1 MNSIV
6 ILSLWILLQIS
17 NTSCQDET
25 ISVLRGEKVELAC
38 PIDIATCGELHSL
51 KWFKGTERI
60 AVVSGDGE
68 VAKVEGSHHDRLSL
82 SHKPQTSRLI
92 FRSVDIADE
101 DTYLCET
108 TFLEPSELCENS
120 GAYSVALNV
129 YAVPSV
135 ITLQDGNRNSI
146 KNGSHIG
153 PMREGQDLQVVC
165 EVYGARPEPVISWHR
180 SGRVVRDTQVVE
192 QHNGLYT
199 VKSTLSLTLSRQELG
214 ATYNCRVEM
223 KELHLTV
230 DNQFHIDLQV
240 RPTKINLSG
249 VEHHTVQGTKVLLQC
264 QVSGARPA
272 ANMTWYNSSKLITDE
287 SSEMTSINTKTYL
300 QNDGTFETISQ
311 MIFTATRFENGASMR
326 CEADNIVMREDM
338 DRPLHDTLT
347 LEVMYPPVVSV
358 KPDNITV
365 NETQDFLIFCDYEAN
380 PASLE
385 SVKWFRNSQEIK
397 LNSVRYEGG
406 NPEQTA
412 LLVKNSTRHDIG
424 AYTCELSNSIGFD
437 VSDNEVYVDVIFK
450 PTVMLTM
457 DPDTPVIENEQANI
471 TLLCNIVEGNPMLL
485 TRVRWFLDG
494 EFLKE
499 LPECEDET
507 IGTDENLCEVDPSK
521 MLLQNVGREFIGNY
535 SCEGFNS
542 AGWGDV
548 SEENQLDIYYEPG
561 NASMV
566 HFPTIAIKRRSV
578 TFNCSIDD
586 RGNPA
591 ATRYRWLRGGKPV
604 LDVVTPSWTVDPV
617 GLDSRTTFACY
628 AYNEGGEGNAAEES
642 LEVHAP
648 PAFIQK
654 LQPYTGALFSTINMS
669 LSCRVECIPSCTI
682 SWFKDGIGIEESD
695 ERYYITSSYLP
706 AEPATGDFESAYS
719 VLHFNMSAWPN
730 GILDRIKDSSNYSC
744 VSTNNSAGPG
754 VRSTT
759 YFGVEYPPENTT
771 LSSATISV
779 EEGKVP
785 PKIVCS
791 SRAYPEPAFYWTRN
805 GITIA
810 KGSALIVE
818 DVLQRND
825 AGIYTCTA
833 FNKHGNHSTD
843 AYIDIHYK
851 PTCQII
857 RKEVEDEEVLVCVA
871 TGSPRE
877 SEFEWSVKY
886 ANDSVHSQRVKS
898 DPYESVLTLDDDVS
912 SMRIYVCV
920 ASNNVGVG
928 TPCEIEVAGYVAW
941 WLKGDVLTPYIL
953 IGAVAALLLAVILV
967 CIIIICICRRKRR
980 QEKSSMHMEEIEDAE
995 FSFMKDRRCPESREP
1010 DASENIRHYDQ
1021 SLRWRIRRFFE
1032 KRNSIDLLRISTSN
1046 VITYVKKPQTLPTII
1061 GDSTPPSPT
1070 TQSPPTPPPATA
1082 TAVPPLLPPSSPSA
1096 TAATSADGAPGAD
1109 GAIDPAAGATGGN
1122 ENTGIPEA
1130 TVGPTVA
1137 APVAGVTG
1145 ESSTAGGS
1153 QIEPGEYENLP
1164 FHGLQTPPKKAMLCK
1179 TNLAPSLKHH
1189 NKSLTPSCFPT
1200 HPYNYINYQKEKGAA
1215 PLHPSLQQQQQ
1226 QQQHAPLVPGE
1237 SGFRFDDSS
1246 TGNTMADRHAA
1257 AAQLAA
1263 TLDTSD
1269 TLSSHSFVVTGGAI
1283 PPHNNSASC
1292 TTAPGRSER
1301 KRNAACAGSERK
1313 LIDLETVTPLYEN
1326 LTDSIQIH
1334 ESSTP
1339 TGTLGTPG
1347 IHQQQQQQQ
1356 QHHQHQDRYRVS
1368 LKKPGRKS
1376 SSRSNSAV
1384 SNSYYDCIKP
1394 IPAPRHRKYASTNSL
1409 VSKAVVTPQ
1418 APGQLGQP
1426 LHHHHDGNS
1435 TSASTNRLD
1444 PIYMNLPLGKGL
1456 ESSLRLLGPDSAED
1470 SALVAHGLG
1479 PLSQTIED
1487 YPMIP
1492 GNHHYLEITQRQ
1504 TRIVIPKELFP
1515 VDSREQQAKIS
1526 SLLRKGG
1533 QTGGGPA
1540 GSSTGSSTSG
1550 GTASSTATNSS
1561 SRRHIKLPLQK
1572 HHSFN
1577 FQPSQTVEATV
1588 RDLKIKSHSINS
1600 KTLRD
1605 YRGVS
1610 PGASSTVGHRNHT
1623 MAAPQQH
1630 DSEGEYYDQQQQHQ
1644 QQQQQQHRT
1653 LHSNRTATHF
1663 PYDTSSVAFKPIT
1676 PVPTSTSAII
1686 TTTNRKSVNM
1696 CNNDKF
1702 AIK

>member
-1 MNSIV
+1 MEKISGTVDASAGGAAYDFQMNGEHDMGK
-6 ILSLWILLQIS
+6 LM
-17 NTSCQDET
+17 NEK

-68 VAKVEGSHHDRLSL
+68 VAKVEGSYNDRLSL
-82 SHKPQTSRLI
+82 SHEAQTSRLI
-92 FRSVDIADE
+92 FRSVEIADE

-180 SGRVVRDTQVVE
+180 SGRVVRDNLVVE
-192 QHNGLYT
+192 EHNGLYT

-223 KELHLTV
+223 KDLRLSV

-272 ANMTWYNSSKLITDE
+272 ANMTWYNSSKLITEE
-287 SSEMTSINTKTYL
+287 SSDMTSINTKTYL

-358 KPDNITV
+358 KPENITV

-385 SVKWFRNSQEIK
+385 SVKWYRNNQEIK

-412 LLVKNSTRHDIG
+412 LLIKNSTRHDIG

-437 VSDNEVYVDVIFK
+437 VSDNEVYVDVIYK

-457 DPDTPVIENEQANI
+457 DPEAPVIENDQANI
-471 TLLCNIVEGNPMLL
+471 TLLCNIVDGNPMLL
-485 TRVRWFLDG
+485 TKVRWFLDG

-499 LPECEDET
+499 LPECEEET
-507 IGTDENLCEVDPSK
+507 LGTDENLCEVDPSK

-535 SCEGFNS
+535 SCEGFNA

-548 SEENQLDIYYEPG
+548 SDENPLDIYYEPG

-566 HFPTIAIKRRSV
+566 HYPYIAIKRRSV
-578 TFNCSIDD
+578 TFNCSIED

-591 ATRYRWLRGGKPV
+591 ASRYRWLRGGKPV

-617 GLDSRTTFACY
+617 GLDSRTTFSCF
-628 AYNEGGEGNAAEES
+628 AYNEGGEGYPAEVN

-654 LQPYTGALFSTINMS
+654 LQPYTGALFSTTNMS

-695 ERYYITSSYLP
+695 ERYYITNTYLP
-706 AEPATGDFESAYS
+706 SEPATGDFESAYS

-759 YFGVEYPPENTT
+759 YFGVEYPPENTS
-771 LSSATISV
+771 LSSTTISV
-779 EEGKVP
+779 EEGKIP

-791 SRAYPEPAFYWTRN
+791 SRAYPEPAFYWARN
-805 GITIA
+805 GEIIA
-810 KGSALIVE
+810 KGSALIVDE
-818 DVLQRND
+818 GLRRSD
-825 AGIYTCTA
+825 AGKYTCTA

-851 PTCQII
+851 PTCQIM
-857 RKEVEDEEVLVCVA
+857 RKEIEDEDVLICVA

-886 ANDSVHSQRVKS
+886 ANDSLQSHRIKS
-898 DPYESVLTLDDDVS
+898 DSYESYLTLDDAVS
-912 SMRIYVCV
+912 AMRIYVCV
-920 ASNNVGVG
+920 ASNNVGMG

-995 FSFMKDRRCPESREP
+995 FSFMKDRRCLQREA

-1046 VITYVKKPQTLPTII
+1046 V
-1061 GDSTPPSPT
+1061 
-1070 TQSPPTPPPATA
+1070 
-1082 TAVPPLLPPSSPSA
+1082 
-1096 TAATSADGAPGAD
+1096 
-1109 GAIDPAAGATGGN
+1109 
-1122 ENTGIPEA
+1122 
-1130 TVGPTVA
+1130 
-1137 APVAGVTG
+1137 TG

-1164 FHGLQTPPKKAMLCK
+1164 FHGLQTPPKKVGIAMLCK

-1189 NKSLTPSCFPT
+1189 NKTLTPSCFPT
-1200 HPYNYINYQKEKGAA
+1200 HPYNYINYQKDSQKGGLQA
-1215 PLHPSLQQQQQ
+1215 PLHPTLQHSGLPQPPSIGEPPSL
-1226 QQQHAPLVPGE
+1226 
-1237 SGFRFDDSS
+1237 DDSCKAK
-1246 TGNTMADRHAA
+1246 MAA
-1257 AAQLAA
+1257 
-1263 TLDTSD
+1263 LDNSD
-1269 TLSSHSFVVTGGAI
+1269 TLSSHSFTLSG
-1283 PPHNNSASC
+1283 
-1292 TTAPGRSER
+1292 TRST
-1301 KRNAACAGSERK
+1301 KRCSEKK

-1334 ESSTP
+1334 EATTP
-1339 TGTLGTPG
+1339 TPLPTVPPG
-1347 IHQQQQQQQ
+1347 KPLILEGPHQE
-1356 QHHQHQDRYRVS
+1356 RYRIS
-1368 LKKPGRKS
+1368 LKKPGRKGG

-1409 VSKAVVTPQ
+1409 VSKTHA
-1418 APGQLGQP
+1418 
-1426 LHHHHDGNS
+1426 
-1435 TSASTNRLD
+1435 ASGHGLKAYGGGSSSRLD
-1444 PIYMNLPLGKGL
+1444 PIYMNLPFGNRQGH
-1456 ESSLRLLGPDSAED
+1456 ESSHRLHSDTESGSE
-1470 SALVAHGLG
+1470 GQRG
-1479 PLSQTIED
+1479 IND
-1487 YPMIP
+1487 YPVA
-1492 GNHHYLEITQRQ
+1492 NDNHYLEITQQQ
-1504 TRIVIPKELFP
+1504 TRIVIPRELFP
-1515 VDSREQQAKIS
+1515 VDSREQQAKINQ
-1526 SLLRKGG
+1526 LLRKSGAPPVP
-1533 QTGGGPA
+1533 PA
-1540 GSSTGSSTSG
+1540 LLAASSP
-1550 GTASSTATNSS
+1550 STATPSS
-1561 SRRHIKLPLQK
+1561 SSSSSTNSRRHIKLPLQK

-1577 FQPSQTVEATV
+1577 FQSSQTVEATV
-1588 RDLKIKSHSINS
+1588 RDLKIKSHSISS

-1605 YRGVS
+1605 YRGSVS
-1610 PGASSTVGHRNHT
+1610 QRGGQSNGNGTGSSNTLNHHHHHPHSLHT
-1623 MAAPQQH
+1623 GMLQEN
-1630 DSEGEYYDQQQQHQ
+1630 DSENEYYDQQEHE
-1644 QQQQQQHRT
+1644 QQQQHR
-1653 LHSNRTATHF
+1653 HRAASHF
-1663 PYDTSSVAFKPIT
+1663 PYDTSTDGIAYPEDVIYADLEENNYGPINYKAASIYNMMKFK
-1676 PVPTSTSAII
+1676 
-1686 TTTNRKSVNM
+1686 R
-1696 CNNDKF
+1696 NNE
-1702 AIK
+1702 

>member
-6 ILSLWILLQIS
+6 ILSLWILLHIS
-17 NTSCQDET
+17 NTSCQDEK

-68 VAKVEGSHHDRLSL
+68 VAKVEGSYNDRLSL
-82 SHKPQTSRLI
+82 SHEAQTSRLI
-92 FRSVDIADE
+92 FRSVEIADE

-180 SGRVVRDTQVVE
+180 SGRVIRDNLVVE
-192 QHNGLYT
+192 EHNGLYT

-223 KELHLTV
+223 KDLHLSV

-272 ANMTWYNSSKLITDE
+272 ANMTWYNSSKLITEE

-326 CEADNIVMREDM
+326 CEADNIVMREDL

-358 KPDNITV
+358 KPENITV

-385 SVKWFRNSQEIK
+385 SVKWYRNNQEIK

-412 LLVKNSTRHDIG
+412 LLIKNSTRHDIG

-437 VSDNEVYVDVIFK
+437 VSDNEVYVDVIYK

-457 DPDTPVIENEQANI
+457 DPEAPVVENDQANI
-471 TLLCNIVEGNPMLL
+471 TLLCNIVDGNPMLL
-485 TRVRWFLDG
+485 TKVRWFLDG

-499 LPECEDET
+499 LPECEEET
-507 IGTDENLCEVDPSK
+507 LGTDENLCEVDPSK

-535 SCEGFNS
+535 SCEGFNA

-548 SEENQLDIYYEPG
+548 SDENPLDIYYEPG

-566 HFPTIAIKRRSV
+566 HYPYIAIKRRSV
-578 TFNCSIDD
+578 TFNCSIED

-591 ATRYRWLRGGKPV
+591 ASRYRWLRGGKPV

-617 GLDSRTTFACY
+617 GLDSRTTFSCF
-628 AYNEGGEGNAAEES
+628 AYNEGGEGYPAEVN

-654 LQPYTGALFSTINMS
+654 LQPYTGALFSTTNMS
-669 LSCRVECIPSCTI
+669 LSCRVECVPSCTI

-695 ERYYITSSYLP
+695 ERYYITNTYLP
-706 AEPATGDFESAYS
+706 SEPATGDFESAYS
-719 VLHFNMSAWPN
+719 VLHFNMSAWTN

-759 YFGVEYPPENTT
+759 YFGVEYPPENTS
-771 LSSATISV
+771 LSSTTISV
-779 EEGKVP
+779 EEGKIP

-791 SRAYPEPAFYWTRN
+791 SRAYPEPAFYWARN
-805 GITIA
+805 GEIVA
-810 KGSALIVE
+810 KGSALIVDE
-818 DVLQRND
+818 GLRRSD
-825 AGIYTCTA
+825 AGKYTCTA

-851 PTCQII
+851 PTCQIM
-857 RKEVEDEEVLVCVA
+857 RKEVEDEEVLICVA

-886 ANDSVHSQRVKS
+886 ANDSLPSQRIKS
-898 DPYESVLTLDDDVS
+898 EAYESYLTLDDAVS
-912 SMRIYVCV
+912 AMRIYVCV
-920 ASNNVGVG
+920 ASNNVGMG
-928 TPCEIEVAGYVAW
+928 TPCEMEVAGYVAW

-980 QEKSSMHMEEIEDAE
+980 QEK
-995 FSFMKDRRCPESREP
+995 F
-1010 DASENIRHYDQ
+1010 
-1021 SLRWRIRRFFE
+1021 
-1032 KRNSIDLLRISTSN
+1032 
-1046 VITYVKKPQTLPTII
+1046 
-1061 GDSTPPSPT
+1061 
-1070 TQSPPTPPPATA
+1070 
-1082 TAVPPLLPPSSPSA
+1082 
-1096 TAATSADGAPGAD
+1096 
-1109 GAIDPAAGATGGN
+1109 
-1122 ENTGIPEA
+1122 
-1130 TVGPTVA
+1130 
-1137 APVAGVTG
+1137 TG

-1189 NKSLTPSCFPT
+1189 NKTLTPSCFPT
-1200 HPYNYINYQKEKGAA
+1200 HPYNYINYQKDSQKGGLQA
-1215 PLHPSLQQQQQ
+1215 PLHPTL
-1226 QQQHAPLVPGE
+1226 QHAPGLPPPPSGE
-1237 SGFRFDDSS
+1237 PPSMDDSCKGS
-1246 TGNTMADRHAA
+1246 KMAAMADN
-1257 AAQLAA
+1257 
-1263 TLDTSD
+1263 SD
-1269 TLSSHSFVVTGGAI
+1269 TLSSHSFTIGGTR
-1283 PPHNNSASC
+1283 STKRAS
-1292 TTAPGRSER
+1292 E
-1301 KRNAACAGSERK
+1301 KK

-1334 ESSTP
+1334 EATTP
-1339 TGTLGTPG
+1339 TLIPTAMGPLIPPG
-1347 IHQQQQQQQ
+1347 KPLILEGPHQE
-1356 QHHQHQDRYRVS
+1356 RYRIS
-1368 LKKPGRKS
+1368 LKKPGRKGG

-1409 VSKAVVTPQ
+1409 VSKT
-1418 APGQLGQP
+1418 
-1426 LHHHHDGNS
+1426 HS
-1435 TSASTNRLD
+1435 TSGHGLKPYGGGSSTRLD
-1444 PIYMNLPLGKGL
+1444 PIYMNLPFGNKGH
-1456 ESSLRLLGPDSAED
+1456 ESSLRLHSDTESGSEGHHRGINEYP
-1470 SALVAHGLG
+1470 VAH
-1479 PLSQTIED
+1479 D
-1487 YPMIP
+1487 
-1492 GNHHYLEITQRQ
+1492 NHYLEITQHQ
-1504 TRIVIPKELFP
+1504 TRIVIPRELFP
-1515 VDSREQQAKIS
+1515 VDSREQQAKINQ
-1526 SLLRKGG
+1526 LLRKSGAPPVP
-1533 QTGGGPA
+1533 PA
-1540 GSSTGSSTSG
+1540 LLAASPSTNTPSSSSSSST
-1550 GTASSTATNSS
+1550 N

-1577 FQPSQTVEATV
+1577 FQSSQTVEATV
-1588 RDLKIKSHSINS
+1588 RDLKIKSHSISS

-1605 YRGVS
+1605 YRGS
-1610 PGASSTVGHRNHT
+1610 HQRQGNGTGSSTLNHHHQHSHHAG
-1623 MAAPQQH
+1623 MLHEH
-1630 DSEGEYYDQQQQHQ
+1630 DSENEYYDQQEQE
-1644 QQQQQQHRT
+1644 QQQQQQHRHRAASH
-1653 LHSNRTATHF
+1653 L
-1663 PYDTSSVAFKPIT
+1663 PYDTSTVAFKPIT
-1676 PVPTSTSAII
+1676 PVPTSTTAII

>member
-17 NTSCQDET
+17 NTSCQDGT

-68 VAKVEGSHHDRLSL
+68 VAKVEGSYNDRLSL
-82 SHKPQTSRLI
+82 SHEAQTSRLI
-92 FRSVDIADE
+92 FRSVEIADE

-108 TFLEPSELCENS
+108 TFLEPSEQCENT

-165 EVYGARPEPVISWHR
+165 EVYGARPEPVITWHR
-180 SGRVVRDTQVVE
+180 QGRVVRDNLAVE
-192 QHNGLYT
+192 EHDGLYT
-199 VKSTLSLTLSRQELG
+199 VKSTMSLTLSRQELG
-214 ATYNCRVEM
+214 ATYNCKVEM
-223 KELHLTV
+223 KEHHLTV
-230 DNQFHIDLQV
+230 ENQFHIDLQV

-264 QVSGARPA
+264 KVSGARPA
-272 ANMTWYNSSKLITDE
+272 ANMTWYNSSKLITEE
-287 SSEMTSINTKTYL
+287 SGEMTSINTKTYL

-311 MIFTATRFENGASMR
+311 LIFTATRFENGASIR

-338 DRPLHDTLT
+338 DRPLHDTLP

-358 KPDNITV
+358 KPENITV

-385 SVKWFRNSQEIK
+385 NVKWYRDNQEIK

-412 LLVKNSTRHDIG
+412 LLIKNSTRHDIG

-437 VSDNEVYVDVIFK
+437 VSDNEIYVDVIYK
-450 PTVMLTM
+450 PTVTLTM
-457 DPDTPVIENEQANI
+457 DPEVPVIENDQANV
-471 TLLCNIVEGNPMLL
+471 TLLCNIVEGNPLLL
-485 TRVRWFLDG
+485 TRVRWLLDG
-494 EFLKE
+494 DFLKE
-499 LPECEDET
+499 LPECDVET
-507 IGTDENLCEVDPSK
+507 LGTDANLCEVDPSK
-521 MLLQNVGREFIGNY
+521 LLLQNVGRDFIGNY
-535 SCEGFNS
+535 SCEGFNA

-548 SEENQLDIYYEPG
+548 SEDNPLDIYYEPG

-578 TFNCSIDD
+578 TFNCSIED
-586 RGNPA
+586 RGNPV
-591 ATRYRWLRGGKPV
+591 ATRYRWLRGGKAV

-617 GLDSRTTFACY
+617 GLDSRTTFSCF
-628 AYNEGGEGNAAEES
+628 AYNEGGEGNAAEVD

-654 LQPYTGALFSTINMS
+654 LQPYTGALFSTTNMS
-669 LSCRVECIPSCTI
+669 LSCRVECVPSCTI

-695 ERYYITSSYLP
+695 ERYYITNSYLP
-706 AEPATGDFESAYS
+706 SEPATGDFESAYS
-719 VLHFNMSAWPN
+719 VLHFNMSAWTN

-759 YFGVEYPPENTT
+759 YFGVEYPPENTS
-771 LSSATISV
+771 LSSSTISV
-779 EEGKVP
+779 EEGKIP

-791 SRAYPEPAFYWTRN
+791 SRAYPEPAFVWTRN
-805 GITIA
+805 GETIA
-810 KGSALIVE
+810 KGSALIVD
-818 DVLQRND
+818 DVLQRSD
-825 AGIYTCTA
+825 AGKYTCTA

-843 AYIDIHYK
+843 AFIDIHYK

-857 RKEVEDEEVLVCVA
+857 RKDVEDEEVLICVA

-886 ANDSVHSQRVKS
+886 ANDSIQGNRIKS
-898 DPYESVLTLDDDVS
+898 DAYESYLTLDDGVS

-920 ASNNVGVG
+920 ASNNVGMG

-995 FSFMKDRRCPESREP
+995 FSFMKDRRCLPREP

-1032 KRNSIDLLRISTSN
+1032 KRNSMDLLRISTSN
-1046 VITYVKKPQTLPTII
+1046 VITYVKKPQTVPTE
-1061 GDSTPPSPT
+1061 DPSPPSPT
-1070 TQSPPTPPPATA
+1070 T
-1082 TAVPPLLPPSSPSA
+1082 LPPSASTA
-1096 TAATSADGAPGAD
+1096 GTAASPASAAGTDATNAGPTGTVPHTRTPSV
-1109 GAIDPAAGATGGN
+1109 GGPAAPAGLDGGN
-1122 ENTGIPEA
+1122 GSVPEA
-1130 TVGPTVA
+1130 GTIVG
-1137 APVAGVTG
+1137 GITG

-1179 TNLAPSLKHH
+1179 TNLGPSLKHH
-1189 NKSLTPSCFPT
+1189 NKTLTPSCFPT
-1200 HPYNYINYQKEKGAA
+1200 HPYNYINYQKDSQKGSGLQA
-1215 PLHPSLQQQQQ
+1215 PLHPALQ
-1226 QQQHAPLVPGE
+1226 HPPGLHPP
-1237 SGFRFDDSS
+1237 SAGDDSS
-1246 TGNTMADRHAA
+1246 KSAERK
-1257 AAQLAA
+1257 LAA
-1263 TLDTSD
+1263 SLVDNSDD
-1269 TLSSHSFVVTGGAI
+1269 TLSSHSFTIGNTG
-1283 PPHNNSASC
+1283 S
-1292 TTAPGRSER
+1292 GRSMKQR
-1301 KRNAACAGSERK
+1301 ASADKNH
-1313 LIDLETVTPLYEN
+1313 LIDLDTVTPLYEN

-1334 ESSTP
+1334 EATP
-1339 TGTLGTPG
+1339 ETVHSATIGPG
-1347 IHQQQQQQQ
+1347 GLLPGKPLILEGPHQE
-1356 QHHQHQDRYRVS
+1356 RYRIS

-1376 SSRSNSAV
+1376 HSGNASRSNSAV

-1409 VSKAVVTPQ
+1409 VSKAMSSGSSSGSGSGNG
-1418 APGQLGQP
+1418 ALS
-1426 LHHHHDGNS
+1426 HHHQQHGALQPYGS
-1435 TSASTNRLD
+1435 GRLD

-1456 ESSLRLLGPDSAED
+1456 ESSSLRLQHSDSDGGGGSVGHARR
-1470 SALVAHGLG
+1470 
-1479 PLSQTIED
+1479 IEE
-1487 YPMIP
+1487 YPTMP
-1492 GNHHYLEITQRQ
+1492 HDNHYLEITQHQ
-1504 TRIVIPKELFP
+1504 TRIVIPRELFP
-1515 VDSREQQAKIS
+1515 VDSREQQAKLS
-1526 SLLRKGG
+1526 QLLRKSVA
-1533 QTGGGPA
+1533 PPVPPHPNHHP
-1540 GSSTGSSTSG
+1540 SSSSSSSINSGTTSNN
-1550 GTASSTATNSS
+1550 TSSG

-1577 FQPSQTVEATV
+1577 FQSSQTVEATV
-1588 RDLKIKSHSINS
+1588 RDLKIKSHSISS

-1605 YRGVS
+1605 YRGNHS
-1610 PGASSTVGHRNHT
+1610 NSNPHRSSHHHASHGTSGMLQEHD
-1623 MAAPQQH
+1623 
-1630 DSEGEYYDQQQQHQ
+1630 DSENEYYQDQE
-1644 QQQQQQHRT
+1644 QQQQQQHQHQQEPQQR
-1653 LHSNRTATHF
+1653 HHRAAAHF
-1663 PYDTSSVAFKPIT
+1663 PYDTSTVAFKPIT
-1676 PVPTSTSAII
+1676 PVPTSTTAII

-1696 CNNDKF
+1696 CNNNDKF

>member
-6 ILSLWILLQIS
+6 IVSLWILLHIS
-17 NTSCQDET
+17 NTSCQDEK

-68 VAKVEGSHHDRLSL
+68 VAKVEGSYNDRLSL
-82 SHKPQTSRLI
+82 SHEAQTSRLI
-92 FRSVDIADE
+92 FRSVEIADE

-129 YAVPSV
+129 NAVPSV

-180 SGRVVRDTQVVE
+180 SGRVVRDNLVVE
-192 QHNGLYT
+192 EHNGLYT

-223 KELHLTV
+223 KDLKLSV

-272 ANMTWYNSSKLITDE
+272 ANMTWYNSSKLITEE

-358 KPDNITV
+358 KPENITV

-385 SVKWFRNSQEIK
+385 SVKWYRNSQEIK

-412 LLVKNSTRHDIG
+412 LLIKNSTRHDIG

-437 VSDNEVYVDVIFK
+437 VSDNEVYVDVIYK

-457 DPDTPVIENEQANI
+457 DPEAPVIENDQANI
-471 TLLCNIVEGNPMLL
+471 TLLCNIVDGNPMLL
-485 TRVRWFLDG
+485 TKVRWFLDG

-499 LPECEDET
+499 LPECEEET
-507 IGTDENLCEVDPSK
+507 LGTDENLCEVDPSK

-535 SCEGFNS
+535 SCEGFNA

-548 SEENQLDIYYEPG
+548 SEENPLDVYYEPG

-566 HFPTIAIKRRSV
+566 HYPYIAIKRRSV
-578 TFNCSIDD
+578 TFNCSIED

-617 GLDSRTTFACY
+617 GLDSRTTFSCF
-628 AYNEGGEGNAAEES
+628 AYNEGGEGYPAEVN

-654 LQPYTGALFSTINMS
+654 LQPYTGALFSTGNMS
-669 LSCRVECIPSCTI
+669 LSCRVECIPSCSI
-682 SWFKDGIGIEESD
+682 SWFKDGIGIDESD
-695 ERYYITSSYLP
+695 ERYYITNTYLP

-759 YFGVEYPPENTT
+759 YFGVEYPPENTS
-771 LSSATISV
+771 LSSTTISV
-779 EEGKVP
+779 EEGKIP

-805 GITIA
+805 GETIA
-810 KGSALIVE
+810 KGSALIVD
-818 DVLQRND
+818 DVLERSD
-825 AGIYTCTA
+825 AGKYTCTA

-851 PTCQII
+851 PTCQIM
-857 RKEVEDEEVLVCVA
+857 RKEVEDEDVLICVA

-886 ANDSVHSQRVKS
+886 ANDSLQSHRIKS
-898 DPYESVLTLDDDVS
+898 DPYESYLTLDDAVS
-912 SMRIYVCV
+912 AMRIYVCV
-920 ASNNVGVG
+920 ASNNVGMG

-980 QEKSSMHMEEIEDAE
+980 QEK
-995 FSFMKDRRCPESREP
+995 F
-1010 DASENIRHYDQ
+1010 
-1021 SLRWRIRRFFE
+1021 
-1032 KRNSIDLLRISTSN
+1032 
-1046 VITYVKKPQTLPTII
+1046 
-1061 GDSTPPSPT
+1061 
-1070 TQSPPTPPPATA
+1070 
-1082 TAVPPLLPPSSPSA
+1082 
-1096 TAATSADGAPGAD
+1096 
-1109 GAIDPAAGATGGN
+1109 
-1122 ENTGIPEA
+1122 
-1130 TVGPTVA
+1130 
-1137 APVAGVTG
+1137 TG

-1189 NKSLTPSCFPT
+1189 NKTLTPSCFPT
-1200 HPYNYINYQKEKGAA
+1200 HPYNYINYQKDCQKGGLQA
-1215 PLHPSLQQQQQ
+1215 PLHPTLQHSGLPAPPPSSGEPPSL
-1226 QQQHAPLVPGE
+1226 
-1237 SGFRFDDSS
+1237 DDSCKS
-1246 TGNTMADRHAA
+1246 AERK
-1257 AAQLAA
+1257 LAS
-1263 TLDTSD
+1263 LDNSD
-1269 TLSSHSFVVTGGAI
+1269 TLSSHSFTIGGTRSMKR
-1283 PPHNNSASC
+1283 SA
-1292 TTAPGRSER
+1292 E
-1301 KRNAACAGSERK
+1301 KK

-1334 ESSTP
+1334 ETTAP
-1339 TGTLGTPG
+1339 TALVPPG
-1347 IHQQQQQQQ
+1347 KPLILEGPHQE
-1356 QHHQHQDRYRVS
+1356 RYRIS
-1368 LKKPGRKS
+1368 LKKPGRKGG

-1409 VSKAVVTPQ
+1409 VSKAHP
-1418 APGQLGQP
+1418 
-1426 LHHHHDGNS
+1426 
-1435 TSASTNRLD
+1435 
-1444 PIYMNLPLGKGL
+1444 
-1456 ESSLRLLGPDSAED
+1456 
-1470 SALVAHGLG
+1470 
-1479 PLSQTIED
+1479 
-1487 YPMIP
+1487 
-1492 GNHHYLEITQRQ
+1492 
-1504 TRIVIPKELFP
+1504 
-1515 VDSREQQAKIS
+1515 
-1526 SLLRKGG
+1526 
-1533 QTGGGPA
+1533 GGG
-1540 GSSTGSSTSG
+1540 GERYDHS
-1550 GTASSTATNSS
+1550 
-1561 SRRHIKLPLQK
+1561 QK
-1572 HHSFN
+1572 
-1577 FQPSQTVEATV
+1577 
-1588 RDLKIKSHSINS
+1588 
-1600 KTLRD
+1600 
-1605 YRGVS
+1605 
-1610 PGASSTVGHRNHT
+1610 
-1623 MAAPQQH
+1623 
-1630 DSEGEYYDQQQQHQ
+1630 
-1644 QQQQQQHRT
+1644 
-1653 LHSNRTATHF
+1653 
-1663 PYDTSSVAFKPIT
+1663 
-1676 PVPTSTSAII
+1676 
-1686 TTTNRKSVNM
+1686 
-1696 CNNDKF
+1696 
-1702 AIK
+1702 

>member
-68 VAKVEGSHHDRLSL
+68 VAKVEGSYNDRLSL
-82 SHKPQTSRLI
+82 SHEAQTSRLI
-92 FRSVDIADE
+92 FRSVEIADE

-165 EVYGARPEPVISWHR
+165 EVYGARPEPVITWHR
-180 SGRVVRDTQVVE
+180 QGRAVRDNLVVE
-192 QHNGLYT
+192 EHNGLYT
-199 VKSTLSLTLSRQELG
+199 VKSTMSLTLSRQELG

-230 DNQFHIDLQV
+230 ENQFHIDLQV

-264 QVSGARPA
+264 KVSGARPA
-272 ANMTWYNSSKLITDE
+272 ANMTWYNSSKLITEE
-287 SSEMTSINTKTYL
+287 SGDMTSINTKTYL

-311 MIFTATRFENGASMR
+311 LIFTATRFENGASIR

-338 DRPLHDTLT
+338 DRPLHDTLP

-358 KPDNITV
+358 KPENITV

-385 SVKWFRNSQEIK
+385 SVKWYRNNQEIK

-412 LLVKNSTRHDIG
+412 LLIKNSTRHDIG

-437 VSDNEVYVDVIFK
+437 VSDNEVYVDVIYK
-450 PTVMLTM
+450 PSVMLTM
-457 DPDTPVIENEQANI
+457 DPDAPVIENDQANI
-471 TLLCNIVEGNPMLL
+471 TLLCNIVDGNPLLL

-499 LPECEDET
+499 LPECEEET
-507 IGTDENLCEVDPSK
+507 LGTDENLCEVDPSK

-535 SCEGFNS
+535 SCEGFNA

-548 SEENQLDIYYEPG
+548 SDDNPLDIYYEPG

-578 TFNCSIDD
+578 TFNCSIED

-591 ATRYRWLRGGKPV
+591 ASRYRWLRGGKPV

-617 GLDSRTTFACY
+617 GLDSRTTFSCF
-628 AYNEGGEGNAAEES
+628 AYNEGGEGNVAEVN

-654 LQPYTGALFSTINMS
+654 LQPYTGALFSTTNMS
-669 LSCRVECIPSCTI
+669 LSCRVECVPSCTI
-682 SWFKDGIGIEESD
+682 SWFKDGIGIDESD
-695 ERYYITSSYLP
+695 ERYYITNSYLP
-706 AEPATGDFESAYS
+706 SEPATGDFESAYS

-759 YFGVEYPPENTT
+759 YFGVEYPPENTS
-771 LSSATISV
+771 LSSTTISV
-779 EEGKVP
+779 EEGKIP

-805 GITIA
+805 GETIA
-810 KGSALIVE
+810 KGSALIVD
-818 DVLQRND
+818 DVLQRSD
-825 AGIYTCTA
+825 AGKYTCTA

-843 AYIDIHYK
+843 AFIDIHYK

-857 RKEVEDEEVLVCVA
+857 RKEIEDEEGLLCVA

-886 ANDSVHSQRVKS
+886 ANDSLQSHRIKS
-898 DPYESVLTLDDDVS
+898 DAYESYLTLDDAVS

-995 FSFMKDRRCPESREP
+995 FSFMKDRRCLPREP

-1046 VITYVKKPQTLPTII
+1046 VITYVKKPQTVPTE
-1061 GDSTPPSPT
+1061 DPSPPSHT
-1070 TQSPPTPPPATA
+1070 TLPLSAAPATA
-1082 TAVPPLLPPSSPSA
+1082 SATGTDATAGA
-1096 TAATSADGAPGAD
+1096 TAAVTNTGAPAE
-1109 GAIDPAAGATGGN
+1109 PAA
-1122 ENTGIPEA
+1122 P
-1130 TVGPTVA
+1130 
-1137 APVAGVTG
+1137 AG
-1145 ESSTAGGS
+1145 
-1153 QIEPGEYENLP
+1153 
-1164 FHGLQTPPKKAMLCK
+1164 AMLCK
-1179 TNLAPSLKHH
+1179 TNLGPSLKHH
-1189 NKSLTPSCFPT
+1189 NKTLTPSCFPT
-1200 HPYNYINYQKEKGAA
+1200 HPYNYINYQKDSQKGAGLQA
-1215 PLHPSLQQQQQ
+1215 PLHPSLQ
-1226 QQQHAPLVPGE
+1226 HPPPG
-1237 SGFRFDDSS
+1237 DDSS
-1246 TGNTMADRHAA
+1246 KASAERK
-1257 AAQLAA
+1257 LAA
-1263 TLDTSD
+1263 SLVDNSD
-1269 TLSSHSFVVTGGAI
+1269 TLSSHSFTIGNTG
-1283 PPHNNSASC
+1283 S
-1292 TTAPGRSER
+1292 GRSMKQRASAE
-1301 KRNAACAGSERK
+1301 KNH

-1334 ESSTP
+1334 EATP
-1339 TGTLGTPG
+1339 ETAPTSHSATLGPG
-1347 IHQQQQQQQ
+1347 GLLPGCKPLILEGPHQE
-1356 QHHQHQDRYRVS
+1356 RYRIS
-1368 LKKPGRKS
+1368 LKKPGRKGHGGSS

-1409 VSKAVVTPQ
+1409 VSKALSSGTGSGSGVLAHQ
-1418 APGQLGQP
+1418 QQYGALQP
-1426 LHHHHDGNS
+1426 YGS
-1435 TSASTNRLD
+1435 GRLD

-1456 ESSLRLLGPDSAED
+1456 ESSTLRLQHPDSDGGGGSVVLAR
-1470 SALVAHGLG
+1470 G
-1479 PLSQTIED
+1479 IED
-1487 YPMIP
+1487 YPTLP
-1492 GNHHYLEITQRQ
+1492 HDNHYLEITQHQ
-1504 TRIVIPKELFP
+1504 TRIVIPRELFP
-1515 VDSREQQAKIS
+1515 VDSREQQAKLGQ
-1526 SLLRKGG
+1526 LLRKSVA
-1533 QTGGGPA
+1533 PPVPPHPNHHP
-1540 GSSTGSSTSG
+1540 SSSSSSSINSG
-1550 GTASSTATNSS
+1550 TTNTTNSS

-1577 FQPSQTVEATV
+1577 FQSSQTVEATV
-1588 RDLKIKSHSINS
+1588 RDLKIKSHSISS

-1605 YRGVS
+1605 YRGTNS
-1610 PGASSTVGHRNHT
+1610 SNGTTNPHRSSHGNGPSSQHHQHHHHHHPPGASGMMLQEHD
-1623 MAAPQQH
+1623 
-1630 DSEGEYYDQQQQHQ
+1630 DSENEYYDQQQQQEEDPQ
-1644 QQQQQQHRT
+1644 QQRQHR
-1653 LHSNRTATHF
+1653 AAHF
-1663 PYDTSSVAFKPIT
+1663 PYDTSTDGIAYPEDVIYADLEENNYGPINYKAASIYNMMKFK
-1676 PVPTSTSAII
+1676 
-1686 TTTNRKSVNM
+1686 R
-1696 CNNDKF
+1696 NNE
-1702 AIK
+1702 

>member
-6 ILSLWILLQIS
+6 IVSLWILLHIS
-17 NTSCQDET
+17 NTSCQDEK

-68 VAKVEGSHHDRLSL
+68 VAKVEGSYNDRLSL
-82 SHKPQTSRLI
+82 SHEAQTSRLI
-92 FRSVDIADE
+92 FRSVEIADE

-129 YAVPSV
+129 NAVPSV

-180 SGRVVRDTQVVE
+180 SGRVVRDNLVVE
-192 QHNGLYT
+192 EHNGLYT

-223 KELHLTV
+223 KDLKLSV

-272 ANMTWYNSSKLITDE
+272 ANMTWYNSSKLITEE

-358 KPDNITV
+358 KPENITV

-385 SVKWFRNSQEIK
+385 SVKWYRNSQEIK

-412 LLVKNSTRHDIG
+412 LLIKNSTRHDIG

-437 VSDNEVYVDVIFK
+437 VSDNEVYVDVIYK

-457 DPDTPVIENEQANI
+457 DPEAPVIENDQANI
-471 TLLCNIVEGNPMLL
+471 TLLCNIVDGNPMLL
-485 TRVRWFLDG
+485 TKVRWFLDG

-499 LPECEDET
+499 LPECEEET
-507 IGTDENLCEVDPSK
+507 LGTDENLCEVDPSK

-535 SCEGFNS
+535 SCEGFNA

-548 SEENQLDIYYEPG
+548 SEENPLDVYYEPG

-566 HFPTIAIKRRSV
+566 HYPYIAIKRRSV
-578 TFNCSIDD
+578 TFNCSIED

-617 GLDSRTTFACY
+617 GLDSRTTFSCF
-628 AYNEGGEGNAAEES
+628 AYNEGGEGYPAEVN

-654 LQPYTGALFSTINMS
+654 LQPYTGALFSTGNMS
-669 LSCRVECIPSCTI
+669 LSCRVECIPSCSI
-682 SWFKDGIGIEESD
+682 SWFKDGIGIDESD
-695 ERYYITSSYLP
+695 ERYYITNTYLP

-759 YFGVEYPPENTT
+759 YFGVEYPPENTS
-771 LSSATISV
+771 LSSTTISV
-779 EEGKVP
+779 EEGKIP

-805 GITIA
+805 GETIA
-810 KGSALIVE
+810 KGSALIVD
-818 DVLQRND
+818 DVLERSD
-825 AGIYTCTA
+825 AGKYTCTA

-851 PTCQII
+851 PTCQIM
-857 RKEVEDEEVLVCVA
+857 RKEVEDEDVLICVA

-886 ANDSVHSQRVKS
+886 ANDSLQSHRIKS
-898 DPYESVLTLDDDVS
+898 DPYESYLTLDDAVS
-912 SMRIYVCV
+912 AMRIYVCV
-920 ASNNVGVG
+920 ASNNVGMG

-980 QEKSSMHMEEIEDAE
+980 QEK
-995 FSFMKDRRCPESREP
+995 F
-1010 DASENIRHYDQ
+1010 
-1021 SLRWRIRRFFE
+1021 
-1032 KRNSIDLLRISTSN
+1032 
-1046 VITYVKKPQTLPTII
+1046 
-1061 GDSTPPSPT
+1061 
-1070 TQSPPTPPPATA
+1070 
-1082 TAVPPLLPPSSPSA
+1082 
-1096 TAATSADGAPGAD
+1096 
-1109 GAIDPAAGATGGN
+1109 
-1122 ENTGIPEA
+1122 
-1130 TVGPTVA
+1130 
-1137 APVAGVTG
+1137 TG

-1189 NKSLTPSCFPT
+1189 NKTLTPSCFPT
-1200 HPYNYINYQKEKGAA
+1200 HPYNYINYQKDCQKGGLQA
-1215 PLHPSLQQQQQ
+1215 PLHPTLQHSGLPAPPPSSGEPPSL
-1226 QQQHAPLVPGE
+1226 
-1237 SGFRFDDSS
+1237 DDSCKS
-1246 TGNTMADRHAA
+1246 AERK
-1257 AAQLAA
+1257 LAS
-1263 TLDTSD
+1263 LDNSD
-1269 TLSSHSFVVTGGAI
+1269 TLSSHSFTIGGTRSMKR
-1283 PPHNNSASC
+1283 SA
-1292 TTAPGRSER
+1292 E
-1301 KRNAACAGSERK
+1301 KK

-1334 ESSTP
+1334 ETTAP
-1339 TGTLGTPG
+1339 TALVPPG
-1347 IHQQQQQQQ
+1347 KPLILEGPHQE
-1356 QHHQHQDRYRVS
+1356 RYRIS
-1368 LKKPGRKS
+1368 LKKPGRKGG

-1409 VSKAVVTPQ
+1409 VSKAH
-1418 APGQLGQP
+1418 PGGGGGGGGGGGHGLKAYG
-1426 LHHHHDGNS
+1426 GNGGS
-1435 TSASTNRLD
+1435 SSRLD
-1444 PIYMNLPLGKGL
+1444 PIYMNLPFGNKGGH
-1456 ESSLRLLGPDSAED
+1456 ESSLRLHSDTESGSEGHRGIA
-1470 SALVAHGLG
+1470 
-1479 PLSQTIED
+1479 D
-1487 YPMIP
+1487 YPVP
-1492 GNHHYLEITQRQ
+1492 RDNHYLEITQHQ
-1504 TRIVIPKELFP
+1504 TRIVIPRELFP
-1515 VDSREQQAKIS
+1515 VDSREQQAKINQ
-1526 SLLRKGG
+1526 LLRKSGAPPVPPALLA
-1533 QTGGGPA
+1533 TGSTPSTTTPSSSSS
-1540 GSSTGSSTSG
+1540 SST
-1550 GTASSTATNSS
+1550 N

-1577 FQPSQTVEATV
+1577 FQSSQTVEATV
-1588 RDLKIKSHSINS
+1588 RDLKIKSHSISS

-1605 YRGVS
+1605 YRGGS
-1610 PGASSTVGHRNHT
+1610 GQRNGQSNGTSGSSSTLNHHHHHSHHT
-1623 MAAPQQH
+1623 GMLH
-1630 DSEGEYYDQQQQHQ
+1630 ENDSENEYYDQQQQEQQHQHQ
-1644 QQQQQQHRT
+1644 QQQQQQQHR
-1653 LHSNRTATHF
+1653 HRAASHF
-1663 PYDTSSVAFKPIT
+1663 PYDTSTVAFKPIT
-1676 PVPTSTSAII
+1676 PVPTSTTAII

>member
-6 ILSLWILLQIS
+6 IVSLWILLHIS
-17 NTSCQDET
+17 NTSCQDEK

-68 VAKVEGSHHDRLSL
+68 VAKVEGSYNDRLSL
-82 SHKPQTSRLI
+82 SHEAQTSRLI
-92 FRSVDIADE
+92 FRSVEIADE

-129 YAVPSV
+129 NAVPSV

-180 SGRVVRDTQVVE
+180 SGRVVRDNLVVE
-192 QHNGLYT
+192 EHNGLYT

-223 KELHLTV
+223 KDLKLSV

-272 ANMTWYNSSKLITDE
+272 ANMTWYNSSKLITEE

-358 KPDNITV
+358 KPENITV

-385 SVKWFRNSQEIK
+385 SVKWYRNSQEIK

-412 LLVKNSTRHDIG
+412 LLIKNSTRHDIG

-437 VSDNEVYVDVIFK
+437 VSDNEVYVDVIYK

-457 DPDTPVIENEQANI
+457 DPEAPVIENDQANI
-471 TLLCNIVEGNPMLL
+471 TLLCNIVDGNPMLL
-485 TRVRWFLDG
+485 TKVRWFLDG

-499 LPECEDET
+499 LPECEEET
-507 IGTDENLCEVDPSK
+507 LGTDENLCEVDPSK

-535 SCEGFNS
+535 SCEGFNA

-548 SEENQLDIYYEPG
+548 SEENPLDVYYEPG

-566 HFPTIAIKRRSV
+566 HYPYIAIKRRSV
-578 TFNCSIDD
+578 TFNCSIED

-617 GLDSRTTFACY
+617 GLDSRTTFSCF
-628 AYNEGGEGNAAEES
+628 AYNEGGEGYPAEVN

-654 LQPYTGALFSTINMS
+654 LQPYTGALFSTANMS
-669 LSCRVECIPSCTI
+669 LSCRVECIPSCSI
-682 SWFKDGIGIEESD
+682 SWFKDGIGIDESD
-695 ERYYITSSYLP
+695 ERYYITNTYLP

-759 YFGVEYPPENTT
+759 YFGVEYPPENTS
-771 LSSATISV
+771 LSSTTISV
-779 EEGKVP
+779 EEGKIP

-805 GITIA
+805 GEIIA
-810 KGSALIVE
+810 KGSALIVD
-818 DVLQRND
+818 DVLERSD
-825 AGIYTCTA
+825 AGKYTCTA

-851 PTCQII
+851 PTCQIM
-857 RKEVEDEEVLVCVA
+857 RKEVEDEDVLICVA

-886 ANDSVHSQRVKS
+886 ANDSLQSHRIKS
-898 DPYESVLTLDDDVS
+898 DPYESYLTLDDAVS
-912 SMRIYVCV
+912 AMRIYVCV
-920 ASNNVGVG
+920 ASNNVGMG

-980 QEKSSMHMEEIEDAE
+980 QEK
-995 FSFMKDRRCPESREP
+995 F
-1010 DASENIRHYDQ
+1010 
-1021 SLRWRIRRFFE
+1021 
-1032 KRNSIDLLRISTSN
+1032 
-1046 VITYVKKPQTLPTII
+1046 
-1061 GDSTPPSPT
+1061 
-1070 TQSPPTPPPATA
+1070 
-1082 TAVPPLLPPSSPSA
+1082 
-1096 TAATSADGAPGAD
+1096 
-1109 GAIDPAAGATGGN
+1109 
-1122 ENTGIPEA
+1122 
-1130 TVGPTVA
+1130 
-1137 APVAGVTG
+1137 TG

-1189 NKSLTPSCFPT
+1189 NKTLTPSCFPT
-1200 HPYNYINYQKEKGAA
+1200 HPYNYINYQKDCQKGGLQA
-1215 PLHPSLQQQQQ
+1215 PLHPTLQHSGLPAPPPSSGEPPSL
-1226 QQQHAPLVPGE
+1226 
-1237 SGFRFDDSS
+1237 DDSCKS
-1246 TGNTMADRHAA
+1246 AERK
-1257 AAQLAA
+1257 LAS
-1263 TLDTSD
+1263 LDNSD
-1269 TLSSHSFVVTGGAI
+1269 TLSSHSFTIGG
-1283 PPHNNSASC
+1283 
-1292 TTAPGRSER
+1292 TRSM
-1301 KRNAACAGSERK
+1301 KRSSEKK

-1334 ESSTP
+1334 ETTAPTP
-1339 TGTLGTPG
+1339 LVPPG
-1347 IHQQQQQQQ
+1347 KPLILEGPHQE
-1356 QHHQHQDRYRVS
+1356 RYRIS
-1368 LKKPGRKS
+1368 LKKPGRKGG

-1409 VSKAVVTPQ
+1409 VSKAH
-1418 APGQLGQP
+1418 PGGGGGGGGHGLKAYG
-1426 LHHHHDGNS
+1426 GNGGS
-1435 TSASTNRLD
+1435 SSRLD
-1444 PIYMNLPLGKGL
+1444 PIYMNLPFGNKGGH
-1456 ESSLRLLGPDSAED
+1456 ESSLRLHSDTESGSEGHRGIA
-1470 SALVAHGLG
+1470 
-1479 PLSQTIED
+1479 D
-1487 YPMIP
+1487 YPVP
-1492 GNHHYLEITQRQ
+1492 RDNHYLEITQHQ
-1504 TRIVIPKELFP
+1504 TRIVIPRELFP
-1515 VDSREQQAKIS
+1515 VDSREQQAKINQ
-1526 SLLRKGG
+1526 LLRKSGAPPVPPALLA
-1533 QTGGGPA
+1533 TGSTPSTTTP
-1540 GSSTGSSTSG
+1540 SSSSTS
-1550 GTASSTATNSS
+1550 STN

-1577 FQPSQTVEATV
+1577 FQSSQTVEATV
-1588 RDLKIKSHSINS
+1588 RDLKIKSHSISS

-1605 YRGVS
+1605 YRG
-1610 PGASSTVGHRNHT
+1610 SSSGQRNGQSNGTSTLNHHHHHSHHT
-1623 MAAPQQH
+1623 GMLH
-1630 DSEGEYYDQQQQHQ
+1630 ENDSENEYYDQQQQEQQHQHQ
-1644 QQQQQQHRT
+1644 QQQQQQQHR
-1653 LHSNRTATHF
+1653 HRAASHF
-1663 PYDTSSVAFKPIT
+1663 PYDTSTVAFKPIT
-1676 PVPTSTSAII
+1676 PVPTSTTAII

>member
-1 MNSIV
+1 MPVAV
-6 ILSLWILLQIS
+6 IAPLGADLGRLLKDQLKVAPV
-17 NTSCQDET
+17 DET

-68 VAKVEGSHHDRLSL
+68 VAKVEGSYNDRLSL
-82 SHKPQTSRLI
+82 SHETQTSRLI
-92 FRSVDIADE
+92 FRSVEIADE

-108 TFLEPSELCENS
+108 TFLEPSEQCENT

-165 EVYGARPEPVISWHR
+165 EVYGARPEPVITWHR
-180 SGRVVRDTQVVE
+180 QGRVVRDNLAVE
-192 QHNGLYT
+192 EHDGLYT
-199 VKSTLSLTLSRQELG
+199 VKSTMSLTLSRQELG
-214 ATYNCRVEM
+214 ATYNCKVEM

-230 DNQFHIDLQV
+230 ENQFHIDLQV

-264 QVSGARPA
+264 KVSGARPA
-272 ANMTWYNSSKLITDE
+272 ANMTWYNSSKLITEE
-287 SSEMTSINTKTYL
+287 SGEMTSINTKTYL

-311 MIFTATRFENGASMR
+311 LIFTATRFENGASIR
-326 CEADNIVMREDM
+326 CEADNVVMREDM
-338 DRPLHDTLT
+338 DRPLHDTLP

-358 KPDNITV
+358 KPENITV

-385 SVKWFRNSQEIK
+385 NVKWYRDNQEIK

-412 LLVKNSTRHDIG
+412 LLIKNSTRHDIG

-437 VSDNEVYVDVIFK
+437 VSDNEIYVDVIYK
-450 PTVMLTM
+450 PTVTLTM
-457 DPDTPVIENEQANI
+457 DPEVPVIENDQANV

-485 TRVRWFLDG
+485 TRVRWLLDG
-494 EFLKE
+494 DFLKE
-499 LPECEDET
+499 LPECDVET
-507 IGTDENLCEVDPSK
+507 LGTDANLCEVDPSK
-521 MLLQNVGREFIGNY
+521 LLLQNVGRDFIGNY
-535 SCEGFNS
+535 SCEGFNA

-548 SEENQLDIYYEPG
+548 SEDNPLDIYYEPG

-578 TFNCSIDD
+578 TFNCSIED
-586 RGNPA
+586 RGNPV
-591 ATRYRWLRGGKPV
+591 ATRYRWLRGGKAV

-617 GLDSRTTFACY
+617 GLDSRTTFSCF
-628 AYNEGGEGNAAEES
+628 AYNEGGEGNAAEVD

-654 LQPYTGALFSTINMS
+654 LQPYTGALFSTTNMS
-669 LSCRVECIPSCTI
+669 LSCRVECVPSCTI

-695 ERYYITSSYLP
+695 ERYYITNSYLP
-706 AEPATGDFESAYS
+706 SEPATGDFESAYS
-719 VLHFNMSAWPN
+719 VLHFNMSAWAN

-759 YFGVEYPPENTT
+759 YFGVEYPPENTS
-771 LSSATISV
+771 LSSTTISV
-779 EEGKVP
+779 EEGKIP

-791 SRAYPEPAFYWTRN
+791 SRAYPEPAFIWTRN
-805 GITIA
+805 GETIA
-810 KGSALIVE
+810 KGSALIVD
-818 DVLQRND
+818 DVLQRSD
-825 AGIYTCTA
+825 AGKYTCTA

-843 AYIDIHYK
+843 AFIDIHYK

-857 RKEVEDEEVLVCVA
+857 RKEVEDEEVLICVA

-886 ANDSVHSQRVKS
+886 ANDSIQSNRIKS
-898 DPYESVLTLDDDVS
+898 DAYESYLTLDDGVS

-920 ASNNVGVG
+920 ASNNVGMG

-980 QEKSSMHMEEIEDAE
+980 QEK
-995 FSFMKDRRCPESREP
+995 F
-1010 DASENIRHYDQ
+1010 
-1021 SLRWRIRRFFE
+1021 
-1032 KRNSIDLLRISTSN
+1032 
-1046 VITYVKKPQTLPTII
+1046 
-1061 GDSTPPSPT
+1061 
-1070 TQSPPTPPPATA
+1070 
-1082 TAVPPLLPPSSPSA
+1082 
-1096 TAATSADGAPGAD
+1096 
-1109 GAIDPAAGATGGN
+1109 
-1122 ENTGIPEA
+1122 
-1130 TVGPTVA
+1130 
-1137 APVAGVTG
+1137 TG

-1179 TNLAPSLKHH
+1179 TNLGPSLKHH
-1189 NKSLTPSCFPT
+1189 NKTLTPSCFPT
-1200 HPYNYINYQKEKGAA
+1200 HPYNYINYQKDSQKGLQA
-1215 PLHPSLQQQQQ
+1215 PLHPTLQHPPGM
-1226 QQQHAPLVPGE
+1226 HAP
-1237 SGFRFDDSS
+1237 SGGDDSS
-1246 TGNTMADRHAA
+1246 KSAERK
-1257 AAQLAA
+1257 LASS
-1263 TLDTSD
+1263 LMDNNDD
-1269 TLSSHSFVVTGGAI
+1269 TLSSHSFTIGNTG
-1283 PPHNNSASC
+1283 S
-1292 TTAPGRSER
+1292 GRSMKQRASAE
-1301 KRNAACAGSERK
+1301 KNH
-1313 LIDLETVTPLYEN
+1313 LIDLDTVTPLYEN

-1334 ESSTP
+1334 EATPESSVP
-1339 TGTLGTPG
+1339 TAHSATLGPG
-1347 IHQQQQQQQ
+1347 GLLPGKPLILEGPHQE
-1356 QHHQHQDRYRVS
+1356 RYRIS
-1368 LKKPGRKS
+1368 LKKPGRKGHS
-1376 SSRSNSAV
+1376 GNASRSNSAV

-1409 VSKAVVTPQ
+1409 VSKAMSSGSSSGSGSGNGAMSHHRQ
-1418 APGQLGQP
+1418 QHGALQP
-1426 LHHHHDGNS
+1426 YGS
-1435 TSASTNRLD
+1435 GRLD

-1456 ESSLRLLGPDSAED
+1456 ESSSLRLQHSDSD
-1470 SALVAHGLG
+1470 GGGGS
-1479 PLSQTIED
+1479 
-1487 YPMIP
+1487 YPTMP
-1492 GNHHYLEITQRQ
+1492 HDNHYLEITQHQ
-1504 TRIVIPKELFP
+1504 TRIVIPRELFP
-1515 VDSREQQAKIS
+1515 VDSREQQAKLS
-1526 SLLRKGG
+1526 QLLRKSVA
-1533 QTGGGPA
+1533 PA
-1540 GSSTGSSTSG
+1540 VPPHPNHHPSSSSSSSINSGTTTSNNN
-1550 GTASSTATNSS
+1550 TSSS

-1577 FQPSQTVEATV
+1577 FQSSQTVEATV
-1588 RDLKIKSHSINS
+1588 RDLKIKSHSISS

-1605 YRGVS
+1605 YRGNNSNSNPHRSSSHSNGPSSHHQHS
-1610 PGASSTVGHRNHT
+1610 PHGTSGTLQEHD
-1623 MAAPQQH
+1623 
-1630 DSEGEYYDQQQQHQ
+1630 DSENEYYQDQEQQQHQ
-1644 QQQQQQHRT
+1644 QQHPQEPQQRHHR
-1653 LHSNRTATHF
+1653 AAHF
-1663 PYDTSSVAFKPIT
+1663 PYDTSTDGIAYPEDVIYADLEENNYGPINYKAASIYNMMKFK
-1676 PVPTSTSAII
+1676 
-1686 TTTNRKSVNM
+1686 R
-1696 CNNDKF
+1696 NNE
-1702 AIK
+1702 

>member
-6 ILSLWILLQIS
+6 IVSLWILLHIS
-17 NTSCQDET
+17 NTSCQDEK

-68 VAKVEGSHHDRLSL
+68 VAKVEGSYNDRLSL
-82 SHKPQTSRLI
+82 SHEAQTSRLI
-92 FRSVDIADE
+92 FRSVEIADE

-129 YAVPSV
+129 NAVPSV

-180 SGRVVRDTQVVE
+180 SGRVVRDNLVVE
-192 QHNGLYT
+192 EHNGLYT

-223 KELHLTV
+223 KDLKLSV

-272 ANMTWYNSSKLITDE
+272 ANMTWYNSSKLITEE

-358 KPDNITV
+358 KPENITV

-385 SVKWFRNSQEIK
+385 SVKWYRNSQEIK

-412 LLVKNSTRHDIG
+412 LLIKNSTRHDIG

-437 VSDNEVYVDVIFK
+437 VSDNEVYVDVIYK

-457 DPDTPVIENEQANI
+457 DPEAPVIENDQANI
-471 TLLCNIVEGNPMLL
+471 TLLCNIVDGNPMLL
-485 TRVRWFLDG
+485 TKVRWFLDG

-499 LPECEDET
+499 LPECEEET
-507 IGTDENLCEVDPSK
+507 LGTDENLCEVDPSK

-535 SCEGFNS
+535 SCEGFNA

-548 SEENQLDIYYEPG
+548 SEENPLDVYYEPG

-566 HFPTIAIKRRSV
+566 HYPYIAIKRRSV
-578 TFNCSIDD
+578 TFNCSIED

-617 GLDSRTTFACY
+617 GLDSRTTFSCF
-628 AYNEGGEGNAAEES
+628 AYNEGGEGYPAEVN

-654 LQPYTGALFSTINMS
+654 LQPYTGALFSTANMS
-669 LSCRVECIPSCTI
+669 LSCRVECIPSCSI
-682 SWFKDGIGIEESD
+682 SWFKDGIGIDESD
-695 ERYYITSSYLP
+695 ERYYITNTYLP

-759 YFGVEYPPENTT
+759 YFGVEYPPENTS
-771 LSSATISV
+771 LSSTTISV
-779 EEGKVP
+779 EEGKIP

-805 GITIA
+805 GEIIA
-810 KGSALIVE
+810 KGSALIVD
-818 DVLQRND
+818 DVLERSD
-825 AGIYTCTA
+825 AGKYTCTA

-851 PTCQII
+851 PTCQIM
-857 RKEVEDEEVLVCVA
+857 RKEVEDEDVLICVA

-886 ANDSVHSQRVKS
+886 ANDSLQSHRIKS
-898 DPYESVLTLDDDVS
+898 DPYESYLTLDDAVS
-912 SMRIYVCV
+912 AMRIYVCV
-920 ASNNVGVG
+920 ASNNVGMG

-980 QEKSSMHMEEIEDAE
+980 QEK
-995 FSFMKDRRCPESREP
+995 F
-1010 DASENIRHYDQ
+1010 
-1021 SLRWRIRRFFE
+1021 
-1032 KRNSIDLLRISTSN
+1032 
-1046 VITYVKKPQTLPTII
+1046 
-1061 GDSTPPSPT
+1061 
-1070 TQSPPTPPPATA
+1070 
-1082 TAVPPLLPPSSPSA
+1082 
-1096 TAATSADGAPGAD
+1096 
-1109 GAIDPAAGATGGN
+1109 
-1122 ENTGIPEA
+1122 
-1130 TVGPTVA
+1130 
-1137 APVAGVTG
+1137 TG

-1189 NKSLTPSCFPT
+1189 NKTLTPSCFPT
-1200 HPYNYINYQKEKGAA
+1200 HPYNYINYQKDCQKGGLQA
-1215 PLHPSLQQQQQ
+1215 PLHPTLQHSGLPAPPPSSGEPPSL
-1226 QQQHAPLVPGE
+1226 
-1237 SGFRFDDSS
+1237 DDSCKS
-1246 TGNTMADRHAA
+1246 AERK
-1257 AAQLAA
+1257 LAS
-1263 TLDTSD
+1263 LDNSD
-1269 TLSSHSFVVTGGAI
+1269 TLSSHSFTIGG
-1283 PPHNNSASC
+1283 
-1292 TTAPGRSER
+1292 TRSM
-1301 KRNAACAGSERK
+1301 KRSSEKK

-1334 ESSTP
+1334 ETTAPTP
-1339 TGTLGTPG
+1339 LVPPG
-1347 IHQQQQQQQ
+1347 KPLILEGPHQE
-1356 QHHQHQDRYRVS
+1356 RYRIS
-1368 LKKPGRKS
+1368 LKKPGRKGG

-1409 VSKAVVTPQ
+1409 VSKAH
-1418 APGQLGQP
+1418 PGGGGGGGGHGLKAYG
-1426 LHHHHDGNS
+1426 GNGGS
-1435 TSASTNRLD
+1435 SSRLD
-1444 PIYMNLPLGKGL
+1444 PIYMNLPFGNKGGH
-1456 ESSLRLLGPDSAED
+1456 ESSLRLHSDTESGSEGHRGIA
-1470 SALVAHGLG
+1470 
-1479 PLSQTIED
+1479 D
-1487 YPMIP
+1487 YPVP
-1492 GNHHYLEITQRQ
+1492 RDNHYLEITQHQ
-1504 TRIVIPKELFP
+1504 TRIVIPRELFP
-1515 VDSREQQAKIS
+1515 VDSREQQAKINQ
-1526 SLLRKGG
+1526 LLRKSGAPPVPPALLA
-1533 QTGGGPA
+1533 TGSTPSTTTPSSSSS
-1540 GSSTGSSTSG
+1540 SST
-1550 GTASSTATNSS
+1550 N

-1577 FQPSQTVEATV
+1577 FQSSQTVEATV
-1588 RDLKIKSHSINS
+1588 RDLKIKSHSISS

-1605 YRGVS
+1605 YRG
-1610 PGASSTVGHRNHT
+1610 SSSGQRNGQSNGTSTLNHHHLHSHHT
-1623 MAAPQQH
+1623 GMLH
-1630 DSEGEYYDQQQQHQ
+1630 ENDSENEYYDQQQQEQQHQ
-1644 QQQQQQHRT
+1644 HQQQQHR
-1653 LHSNRTATHF
+1653 HRAASHF
-1663 PYDTSSVAFKPIT
+1663 PYDTSTVAFKPIT
-1676 PVPTSTSAII
+1676 PVPTSTTAII

>member
-6 ILSLWILLQIS
+6 ILSLWILLHIS

-82 SHKPQTSRLI
+82 AHLAQTSRLI
-92 FRSVDIADE
+92 FRSVEIADE

-180 SGRVVRDTQVVE
+180 SGRVVRDTLVVE
-192 QHNGLYT
+192 EHNGLYT

-272 ANMTWYNSSKLITDE
+272 ANMTWYNSSKLITEE

-326 CEADNIVMREDM
+326 CEADNIVMREDL

-385 SVKWFRNSQEIK
+385 SVKWYRNQQEIK
-397 LNSVRYEGG
+397 VSGARYEGG

-437 VSDNEVYVDVIFK
+437 VSDNEVFVDVIYK

-457 DPDTPVIENEQANI
+457 DPDTPVIENDQANI
-471 TLLCNIVEGNPMLL
+471 TLLCNIVDGNPMLL

-499 LPECEDET
+499 LPECEEAT
-507 IGTDENLCEVDPSK
+507 LGTDENLCEVDPSK

-535 SCEGFNS
+535 SCEGFNL

-548 SEENQLDIYYEPG
+548 SEDSSLDVYYEPG

-566 HFPTIAIKRRSV
+566 HFPTVAVKRRSV
-578 TFNCSIDD
+578 TFNCSIED

-591 ATRYRWLRGGKPV
+591 ASRYRWLRGGKPV
-604 LDVVTPSWTVDPV
+604 MDVVTPSWTVDPV
-617 GLDSRTTFACY
+617 GLDSRTTFSCY
-628 AYNEGGEGNAAEES
+628 AYNEGGEGLAAEES

-654 LQPYTGALFSTINMS
+654 LQPYTGALFSTTNVS

-682 SWFKDGIGIEESD
+682 AWFKDGIGIEAND
-695 ERYYITSSYLP
+695 ERYYITSMYLP

-779 EEGKVP
+779 EEGRVP

-805 GITIA
+805 GRTIA

-818 DVLQRND
+818 DVLGRND
-825 AGIYTCTA
+825 AGHYTCTA

-851 PTCQII
+851 PTCQIV
-857 RKEVEDEEVLVCVA
+857 RKEIEEGEVLICVA

-886 ANDSVHSQRVKS
+886 ANETVQSQHVKS
-898 DPYESVLTLDDDVS
+898 DAYESVLTLDDDVS
-912 SMRIYVCV
+912 SMRTYVCV

-980 QEKSSMHMEEIEDAE
+980 QEK
-995 FSFMKDRRCPESREP
+995 F
-1010 DASENIRHYDQ
+1010 
-1021 SLRWRIRRFFE
+1021 
-1032 KRNSIDLLRISTSN
+1032 
-1046 VITYVKKPQTLPTII
+1046 
-1061 GDSTPPSPT
+1061 
-1070 TQSPPTPPPATA
+1070 
-1082 TAVPPLLPPSSPSA
+1082 
-1096 TAATSADGAPGAD
+1096 
-1109 GAIDPAAGATGGN
+1109 
-1122 ENTGIPEA
+1122 
-1130 TVGPTVA
+1130 
-1137 APVAGVTG
+1137 TG

-1164 FHGLQTPPKKAMLCK
+1164 FHGLQTPPKKDGIVYPEDVIYADLEE
-1179 TNLAPSLKHH
+1179 N
-1189 NKSLTPSCFPT
+1189 
-1200 HPYNYINYQKEKGAA
+1200 NYGPINYKAA
-1215 PLHPSLQQQQQ
+1215 SIYNMMK
-1226 QQQHAPLVPGE
+1226 
-1237 SGFRFDDSS
+1237 F
-1246 TGNTMADRHAA
+1246 
-1257 AAQLAA
+1257 
-1263 TLDTSD
+1263 
-1269 TLSSHSFVVTGGAI
+1269 
-1283 PPHNNSASC
+1283 
-1292 TTAPGRSER
+1292 
-1301 KRNAACAGSERK
+1301 KRNNE
-1313 LIDLETVTPLYEN
+1313 
-1326 LTDSIQIH
+1326 
-1334 ESSTP
+1334 
-1339 TGTLGTPG
+1339 
-1347 IHQQQQQQQ
+1347 
-1356 QHHQHQDRYRVS
+1356 
-1368 LKKPGRKS
+1368 
-1376 SSRSNSAV
+1376 
-1384 SNSYYDCIKP
+1384 
-1394 IPAPRHRKYASTNSL
+1394 
-1409 VSKAVVTPQ
+1409 
-1418 APGQLGQP
+1418 
-1426 LHHHHDGNS
+1426 
-1435 TSASTNRLD
+1435 
-1444 PIYMNLPLGKGL
+1444 
-1456 ESSLRLLGPDSAED
+1456 
-1470 SALVAHGLG
+1470 
-1479 PLSQTIED
+1479 
-1487 YPMIP
+1487 
-1492 GNHHYLEITQRQ
+1492 
-1504 TRIVIPKELFP
+1504 
-1515 VDSREQQAKIS
+1515 
-1526 SLLRKGG
+1526 
-1533 QTGGGPA
+1533 
-1540 GSSTGSSTSG
+1540 
-1550 GTASSTATNSS
+1550 
-1561 SRRHIKLPLQK
+1561 
-1572 HHSFN
+1572 
-1577 FQPSQTVEATV
+1577 
-1588 RDLKIKSHSINS
+1588 
-1600 KTLRD
+1600 
-1605 YRGVS
+1605 
-1610 PGASSTVGHRNHT
+1610 
-1623 MAAPQQH
+1623 
-1630 DSEGEYYDQQQQHQ
+1630 
-1644 QQQQQQHRT
+1644 
-1653 LHSNRTATHF
+1653 
-1663 PYDTSSVAFKPIT
+1663 
-1676 PVPTSTSAII
+1676 
-1686 TTTNRKSVNM
+1686 
-1696 CNNDKF
+1696 
-1702 AIK
+1702 

>member
-6 ILSLWILLQIS
+6 IVSLWILLHIS
-17 NTSCQDET
+17 NTSCQDER
-25 ISVLRGEKVELAC
+25 ISVLRGDKVELAC

-68 VAKVEGSHHDRLSL
+68 VAKVEGSYNDRLSL
-82 SHKPQTSRLI
+82 SHEAQTSRLI
-92 FRSVDIADE
+92 FRSVEIADE

-108 TFLEPSELCENS
+108 TFLEPSEQCENS

-129 YAVPSV
+129 NAVPSV

-180 SGRVVRDTQVVE
+180 SGRVVRGNQIVDE
-192 QHNGLYT
+192 LNGLYT

-223 KELHLTV
+223 KDLKLSV

-272 ANMTWYNSSKLITDE
+272 ANMTWYNSSKLITEE

-358 KPDNITV
+358 KPENITV

-385 SVKWFRNSQEIK
+385 SVKWYRNGQEIK

-412 LLVKNSTRHDIG
+412 LLIKNSTRHDIG

-437 VSDNEVYVDVIFK
+437 VSDNEVYVDVIYK

-457 DPDTPVIENEQANI
+457 DPEAPVIENDQANI
-471 TLLCNIVEGNPMLL
+471 TLLCNIVDGNPMLL
-485 TRVRWFLDG
+485 TKVRWFLDG

-499 LPECEDET
+499 LPECEEET
-507 IGTDENLCEVDPSK
+507 LGTDENLCEVDPSK

-535 SCEGFNS
+535 SCEGFNA

-548 SEENQLDIYYEPG
+548 SEENPLDIYYEPG

-566 HFPTIAIKRRSV
+566 HYPYIAIKRRSV
-578 TFNCSIDD
+578 TFNCSIED

-617 GLDSRTTFACY
+617 GLDSRTTFSCF
-628 AYNEGGEGNAAEES
+628 AYNEGGEGYPAEVN

-654 LQPYTGALFSTINMS
+654 LQPYTGALFSTTNMS
-669 LSCRVECIPSCTI
+669 LSCRVECIPSCSI

-695 ERYYITSSYLP
+695 ERYYITNTYLP

-759 YFGVEYPPENTT
+759 YFGVEYPPENTS
-771 LSSATISV
+771 LSSTSISV
-779 EEGKVP
+779 EEGKIP

-791 SRAYPEPAFYWTRN
+791 SRAYPEPAFYWSRN
-805 GITIA
+805 GEIIA
-810 KGSALIVE
+810 KGSALIVD
-818 DVLQRND
+818 DVLERSD
-825 AGIYTCTA
+825 AGKYTCTA

-843 AYIDIHYK
+843 AYIEIHYK

-857 RKEVEDEEVLVCVA
+857 RKEVEDEEVLICVA

-877 SEFEWSVKY
+877 SEFEWSVKN
-886 ANDSVHSQRVKS
+886 ANESLQSHRIKS
-898 DPYESVLTLDDDVS
+898 EPYESYLTLDDAVS
-912 SMRIYVCV
+912 AMRTYVCV
-920 ASNNVGVG
+920 ASNNVGMG

-941 WLKGDVLTPYIL
+941 WLKGDALTPYIL
-953 IGAVAALLLAVILV
+953 IGAVAAMLLAVILV

-995 FSFMKDRRCPESREP
+995 FSFMKDRRCLQRET

-1046 VITYVKKPQTLPTII
+1046 
-1061 GDSTPPSPT
+1061 
-1070 TQSPPTPPPATA
+1070 
-1082 TAVPPLLPPSSPSA
+1082 
-1096 TAATSADGAPGAD
+1096 
-1109 GAIDPAAGATGGN
+1109 
-1122 ENTGIPEA
+1122 
-1130 TVGPTVA
+1130 
-1137 APVAGVTG
+1137 VTG

-1189 NKSLTPSCFPT
+1189 NKTLTPSCFPT
-1200 HPYNYINYQKEKGAA
+1200 HPYNYINYQKDSQKGGLQA
-1215 PLHPSLQQQQQ
+1215 PLHPTLQHSGLPQPPTGDPPSL
-1226 QQQHAPLVPGE
+1226 
-1237 SGFRFDDSS
+1237 DDSCKS
-1246 TGNTMADRHAA
+1246 TERKMAA
-1257 AAQLAA
+1257 
-1263 TLDTSD
+1263 LDNSD
-1269 TLSSHSFVVTGGAI
+1269 TLSSHSFTIGG
-1283 PPHNNSASC
+1283 
-1292 TTAPGRSER
+1292 TRSM
-1301 KRNAACAGSERK
+1301 KRPTEKK

-1334 ESSTP
+1334 ETTTP
-1339 TGTLGTPG
+1339 TPMPPTGGLVPPG
-1347 IHQQQQQQQ
+1347 KPLNLEGPHQE
-1356 QHHQHQDRYRVS
+1356 RYRIS
-1368 LKKPGRKS
+1368 LKKPGRKGG

-1409 VSKAVVTPQ
+1409 VSKAH
-1418 APGQLGQP
+1418 PGSGHGLKSYG
-1426 LHHHHDGNS
+1426 GGS
-1435 TSASTNRLD
+1435 SSRLD
-1444 PIYMNLPLGKGL
+1444 PIYMNLPFGNKGH
-1456 ESSLRLLGPDSAED
+1456 ESSLRLHSDTESGSEG
-1470 SALVAHGLG
+1470 HRG
-1479 PLSQTIED
+1479 IND
-1487 YPMIP
+1487 YPVSHD
-1492 GNHHYLEITQRQ
+1492 NHYLEITQHQ
-1504 TRIVIPKELFP
+1504 TRIVIPRELFP
-1515 VDSREQQAKIS
+1515 VDSREQQAKINQ
-1526 SLLRKGG
+1526 LLRKSGAPPVP
-1533 QTGGGPA
+1533 PA
-1540 GSSTGSSTSG
+1540 LLAASPASTTTPSSSSSSST
-1550 GTASSTATNSS
+1550 N

-1577 FQPSQTVEATV
+1577 FQSSQTVEATV
-1588 RDLKIKSHSINS
+1588 RDLKIKSHSISS

-1605 YRGVS
+1605 YRGS
-1610 PGASSTVGHRNHT
+1610 GRSERGQGQSNGTSSTLNHHHHHSHHT
-1623 MAAPQQH
+1623 GMLH
-1630 DSEGEYYDQQQQHQ
+1630 ENDSENEYYDQQEQEQQHQ
-1644 QQQQQQHRT
+1644 PPHQQQHHR
-1653 LHSNRTATHF
+1653 HRAASHF
-1663 PYDTSSVAFKPIT
+1663 PYDTSTANDTIT
-1676 PVPTSTSAII
+1676 A
-1686 TTTNRKSVNM
+1686 KSNTYI
-1696 CNNDKF
+1696 F
-1702 AIK
+1702 

>member
-6 ILSLWILLQIS
+6 ILSLWILLHIS
-17 NTSCQDET
+17 NTSCQDEK
-25 ISVLRGEKVELAC
+25 ISVQRGGKVELAC
-38 PIDIATCGELHSL
+38 PIEIATCGELHSL

-68 VAKVEGSHHDRLSL
+68 VAKVEGSYNDRLSL
-82 SHKPQTSRLI
+82 SHETQTSRLI
-92 FRSVDIADE
+92 FHSVEIADE

-180 SGRVVRDTQVVE
+180 SGRVVRDNLVVE
-192 QHNGLYT
+192 EHNGLYT

-223 KELHLTV
+223 KELHLSV

-272 ANMTWYNSSKLITDE
+272 ANMTWYNSSKLVTEE

-311 MIFTATRFENGASMR
+311 MIFTATRFENGASVR

-358 KPDNITV
+358 KPENITV
-365 NETQDFLIFCDYEAN
+365 NETQDFLMFCDYEAN

-385 SVKWFRNSQEIK
+385 SVKWYRSGQEIK
-397 LNSVRYEGG
+397 LNGVRYEGG

-412 LLVKNSTRHDIG
+412 LLIKNSTRHDTG

-437 VSDNEVYVDVIFK
+437 VSDNEVYVDVIYK

-457 DPDTPVIENEQANI
+457 DPEAPVIENDQSNI
-471 TLLCNIVEGNPMLL
+471 TLLCNIVDGNPMLL

-499 LPECEDET
+499 LPECEEET
-507 IGTDENLCEVDPSK
+507 VGTDENLCEVDPSK

-535 SCEGFNS
+535 SCEGFNA
-542 AGWGDV
+542 AGWGEM
-548 SEENQLDIYYEPG
+548 SEENPLDIYYEPG

-566 HFPTIAIKRRSV
+566 HYPWIAVKRRSV
-578 TFNCSIDD
+578 TFNCSIED

-617 GLDSRTTFACY
+617 GLDSRTTFSCF
-628 AYNEGGEGNAAEES
+628 AYNEGGEGYAAEVN

-654 LQPYTGALFSTINMS
+654 LQPYTGALFSTTNMS
-669 LSCRVECIPSCTI
+669 LSCRVECVPSCTI
-682 SWFKDGIGIEESD
+682 AWFKDGIGIEESD
-695 ERYYITSSYLP
+695 ERYYITNSYLP
-706 AEPATGDFESAYS
+706 SEPATGDFESAYS
-719 VLHFNMSAWPN
+719 VLHFNMSAWTN

-759 YFGVEYPPENTT
+759 YFGVEYPPENTS
-771 LSSATISV
+771 LSSTTISV
-779 EEGKVP
+779 EEGKIP

-791 SRAYPEPAFYWTRN
+791 SRAYPEPAFYWSRN
-805 GITIA
+805 GEIIA
-810 KGSALIVE
+810 KGSALIVD
-818 DVLQRND
+818 DVLQRSD
-825 AGIYTCTA
+825 AGRYTCTA

-843 AYIDIHYK
+843 AFIDIHYK
-851 PTCQII
+851 PTCQIT
-857 RKEVEDEEVLVCVA
+857 RKEVDDEDVLVCVA
-871 TGSPRE
+871 TGSPLE
-877 SEFEWSVKY
+877 SEYEWSVKY
-886 ANDSVHSQRVKS
+886 ANDSLQSHRIKS
-898 DPYESVLTLDDDVS
+898 DAYASYLTLDDAVS

-928 TPCEIEVAGYVAW
+928 TPCEMEVAGYVAW

-980 QEKSSMHMEEIEDAE
+980 QEK
-995 FSFMKDRRCPESREP
+995 F
-1010 DASENIRHYDQ
+1010 
-1021 SLRWRIRRFFE
+1021 
-1032 KRNSIDLLRISTSN
+1032 
-1046 VITYVKKPQTLPTII
+1046 
-1061 GDSTPPSPT
+1061 
-1070 TQSPPTPPPATA
+1070 
-1082 TAVPPLLPPSSPSA
+1082 
-1096 TAATSADGAPGAD
+1096 
-1109 GAIDPAAGATGGN
+1109 
-1122 ENTGIPEA
+1122 
-1130 TVGPTVA
+1130 
-1137 APVAGVTG
+1137 TG

-1189 NKSLTPSCFPT
+1189 NKTLTPSCFPT
-1200 HPYNYINYQKEKGAA
+1200 HPYNYINYQKDSQTLKAA
-1215 PLHPSLQQQQQ
+1215 PLHPTLPTS
-1226 QQQHAPLVPGE
+1226 
-1237 SGFRFDDSS
+1237 
-1246 TGNTMADRHAA
+1246 AA
-1257 AAQLAA
+1257 AAAPPPPPPPPAA
-1263 TLDTSD
+1263 APSSGDPSSSLLDNSD
-1269 TLSSHSFVVTGGAI
+1269 TLSSHSFTLAG
-1283 PPHNNSASC
+1283 
-1292 TTAPGRSER
+1292 TRSM
-1301 KRNAACAGSERK
+1301 KRTVEKK

-1334 ESSTP
+1334 EGSTAEGPTP
-1339 TGTLGTPG
+1339 TALMLEAPA
-1347 IHQQQQQQQ
+1347 HQE
-1356 QHHQHQDRYRVS
+1356 RYRIS
-1368 LKKPGRKS
+1368 LKKPNRKGGGGGG
-1376 SSRSNSAV
+1376 SRSNSAV

-1409 VSKAVVTPQ
+1409 VSKAHP
-1418 APGQLGQP
+1418 AAGGGGGGHSGLKGY
-1426 LHHHHDGNS
+1426 GGGS
-1435 TSASTNRLD
+1435 SSRLD
-1444 PIYMNLPLGKGL
+1444 PIYMNLPFGKGN
-1456 ESSLRLLGPDSAED
+1456 EAANAQYPPPSSS
-1470 SALVAHGLG
+1470 
-1479 PLSQTIED
+1479 SQD
-1487 YPMIP
+1487 K
-1492 GNHHYLEITQRQ
+1492 HYLEITQHQ
-1504 TRIVIPKELFP
+1504 TRIVIPRELFP

-1526 SLLRKGG
+1526 QQLLLRKGG
-1533 QTGGGPA
+1533 AGERYDHSQKQYDGIVYPEDVIYADLEENNYGPINYKA
-1540 GSSTGSSTSG
+1540 
-1550 GTASSTATNSS
+1550 ASIYNMM
-1561 SRRHIKLPLQK
+1561 KFK
-1572 HHSFN
+1572 
-1577 FQPSQTVEATV
+1577 
-1588 RDLKIKSHSINS
+1588 
-1600 KTLRD
+1600 
-1605 YRGVS
+1605 
-1610 PGASSTVGHRNHT
+1610 RNN
-1623 MAAPQQH
+1623 
-1630 DSEGEYYDQQQQHQ
+1630 E
-1644 QQQQQQHRT
+1644 
-1653 LHSNRTATHF
+1653 
-1663 PYDTSSVAFKPIT
+1663 
-1676 PVPTSTSAII
+1676 
-1686 TTTNRKSVNM
+1686 
-1696 CNNDKF
+1696 
-1702 AIK
+1702 

>member
-6 ILSLWILLQIS
+6 ILSLWILLHIS
-17 NTSCQDET
+17 NTSCQDEK

-68 VAKVEGSHHDRLSL
+68 VAKVEGSYNDRLSL
-82 SHKPQTSRLI
+82 SHEAQTSRLI
-92 FRSVDIADE
+92 FRSVEIADE

-180 SGRVVRDTQVVE
+180 SGRVVRDNLVVE
-192 QHNGLYT
+192 EHNGLYT

-223 KELHLTV
+223 KDLRLSV

-272 ANMTWYNSSKLITDE
+272 ANMTWYNSSKLITEE
-287 SSEMTSINTKTYL
+287 SSDMTSINTKTYL

-358 KPDNITV
+358 KPENITV

-385 SVKWFRNSQEIK
+385 SVKWYRNNQEIK

-412 LLVKNSTRHDIG
+412 LLIKNSTRHDIG

-437 VSDNEVYVDVIFK
+437 VSDNEVYVDVIYK

-457 DPDTPVIENEQANI
+457 DPEAPVIENDQANI
-471 TLLCNIVEGNPMLL
+471 TLLCNIVDGNPMLL
-485 TRVRWFLDG
+485 TKVRWFLDG

-499 LPECEDET
+499 LPECEEET
-507 IGTDENLCEVDPSK
+507 LGTDENLCEVDPSK

-535 SCEGFNS
+535 SCEGFNA

-548 SEENQLDIYYEPG
+548 SDENPLDIYYEPG

-566 HFPTIAIKRRSV
+566 HYPYIAIKRRSV
-578 TFNCSIDD
+578 TFNCSIED

-591 ATRYRWLRGGKPV
+591 ASRYRWLRGGKPV

-617 GLDSRTTFACY
+617 GLDSRTTFSCF
-628 AYNEGGEGNAAEES
+628 AYNEGGEGYPAEVN

-654 LQPYTGALFSTINMS
+654 LQPYTGALFSTTNMS

-695 ERYYITSSYLP
+695 ERYYITNTYLP
-706 AEPATGDFESAYS
+706 SEPATGDFESAYS

-759 YFGVEYPPENTT
+759 YFGVEYPPENTS
-771 LSSATISV
+771 LSSTTISV
-779 EEGKVP
+779 EEGKIP

-791 SRAYPEPAFYWTRN
+791 SRAYPEPAFYWARN
-805 GITIA
+805 GEIIA
-810 KGSALIVE
+810 KGSALIVDE
-818 DVLQRND
+818 GLRRSD
-825 AGIYTCTA
+825 AGKYTCTA

-851 PTCQII
+851 PTCQIM
-857 RKEVEDEEVLVCVA
+857 RKEIEDEDVLICVA

-886 ANDSVHSQRVKS
+886 ANDSLQSHRIKS
-898 DPYESVLTLDDDVS
+898 DSYESYLTLDDAVS
-912 SMRIYVCV
+912 AMRIYVCV
-920 ASNNVGVG
+920 ASNNVGMG

-980 QEKSSMHMEEIEDAE
+980 QEK
-995 FSFMKDRRCPESREP
+995 F
-1010 DASENIRHYDQ
+1010 
-1021 SLRWRIRRFFE
+1021 
-1032 KRNSIDLLRISTSN
+1032 
-1046 VITYVKKPQTLPTII
+1046 
-1061 GDSTPPSPT
+1061 
-1070 TQSPPTPPPATA
+1070 
-1082 TAVPPLLPPSSPSA
+1082 
-1096 TAATSADGAPGAD
+1096 
-1109 GAIDPAAGATGGN
+1109 
-1122 ENTGIPEA
+1122 
-1130 TVGPTVA
+1130 
-1137 APVAGVTG
+1137 TG

-1189 NKSLTPSCFPT
+1189 NKTLTPSCFPT
-1200 HPYNYINYQKEKGAA
+1200 HPYNYINYQKDSQKGGLQA
-1215 PLHPSLQQQQQ
+1215 PLHPTLQHSGLPQPPSIGEPPSL
-1226 QQQHAPLVPGE
+1226 
-1237 SGFRFDDSS
+1237 DDSCKAK
-1246 TGNTMADRHAA
+1246 MAA
-1257 AAQLAA
+1257 
-1263 TLDTSD
+1263 LDNSD
-1269 TLSSHSFVVTGGAI
+1269 TLSSHSFTLSG
-1283 PPHNNSASC
+1283 
-1292 TTAPGRSER
+1292 TRST
-1301 KRNAACAGSERK
+1301 KRCSEKK

-1334 ESSTP
+1334 EATTP
-1339 TGTLGTPG
+1339 TPLPTVPPG
-1347 IHQQQQQQQ
+1347 KPLILEGPHQE
-1356 QHHQHQDRYRVS
+1356 RYRIS
-1368 LKKPGRKS
+1368 LKKPGRKGG

-1409 VSKAVVTPQ
+1409 VSKTHA
-1418 APGQLGQP
+1418 
-1426 LHHHHDGNS
+1426 
-1435 TSASTNRLD
+1435 ASGHGLKAYGGGSSSRLD
-1444 PIYMNLPLGKGL
+1444 PIYMNLPFGNRQGH
-1456 ESSLRLLGPDSAED
+1456 ESSHRLHSDTESGSE
-1470 SALVAHGLG
+1470 GQRG
-1479 PLSQTIED
+1479 IND
-1487 YPMIP
+1487 YPVA
-1492 GNHHYLEITQRQ
+1492 NDNHYLEITQQQ
-1504 TRIVIPKELFP
+1504 TRIVIPRELFP
-1515 VDSREQQAKIS
+1515 VDSREQQAKINQ
-1526 SLLRKGG
+1526 LLRKSGAPPVP
-1533 QTGGGPA
+1533 PA
-1540 GSSTGSSTSG
+1540 LLAASSP
-1550 GTASSTATNSS
+1550 STATPSS
-1561 SRRHIKLPLQK
+1561 SSSSSTNSRRHIKLPLQK

-1577 FQPSQTVEATV
+1577 FQSSQTVEATV
-1588 RDLKIKSHSINS
+1588 RDLKIKSHSISS

-1605 YRGVS
+1605 YRGSVS
-1610 PGASSTVGHRNHT
+1610 QRGGQSNGNGTGSSNTLNHHHHHPHSLHT
-1623 MAAPQQH
+1623 GMLQEN
-1630 DSEGEYYDQQQQHQ
+1630 DSENEYYDQQEHE
-1644 QQQQQQHRT
+1644 QQQQHR
-1653 LHSNRTATHF
+1653 HRAASHF
-1663 PYDTSSVAFKPIT
+1663 PYDTSTVAFKPIT
-1676 PVPTSTSAII
+1676 PVPTSTTAII

>member
-6 ILSLWILLQIS
+6 ILSLWILLHIS
-17 NTSCQDET
+17 NTSCQDEK

-68 VAKVEGSHHDRLSL
+68 VAKVEGSYNDRLSL
-82 SHKPQTSRLI
+82 SHEAQTSRLI
-92 FRSVDIADE
+92 FRSVEIADE

-180 SGRVVRDTQVVE
+180 SGRVIRDNLVVE
-192 QHNGLYT
+192 EHNGLYT

-223 KELHLTV
+223 KDLHLSV

-272 ANMTWYNSSKLITDE
+272 ANMTWYNSSKLITEE

-326 CEADNIVMREDM
+326 CEADNIVMREDL

-358 KPDNITV
+358 KPENITV

-385 SVKWFRNSQEIK
+385 SVKWYRNNQEIK

-412 LLVKNSTRHDIG
+412 LLIKNSTRHDIG

-437 VSDNEVYVDVIFK
+437 VSDNEVYVDVIYK

-457 DPDTPVIENEQANI
+457 DPEAPVVENDQANI
-471 TLLCNIVEGNPMLL
+471 TLLCNIVDGNPMLL
-485 TRVRWFLDG
+485 TKVRWFLDG

-499 LPECEDET
+499 LPECEEET
-507 IGTDENLCEVDPSK
+507 LGTDENLCEVDPSK

-535 SCEGFNS
+535 SCEGFNA

-548 SEENQLDIYYEPG
+548 SDENPLDIYYEPG

-566 HFPTIAIKRRSV
+566 HYPYIAIKRRSV
-578 TFNCSIDD
+578 TFNCSIED

-591 ATRYRWLRGGKPV
+591 AGRYRWLRGGKPV

-617 GLDSRTTFACY
+617 GLDSRTTFSCF
-628 AYNEGGEGNAAEES
+628 AYNEGGEGYPAEVN

-654 LQPYTGALFSTINMS
+654 LQPYTGALFSTTNMS
-669 LSCRVECIPSCTI
+669 LSCRVECVPSCSI
-682 SWFKDGIGIEESD
+682 SWFKDGIGIEEND
-695 ERYYITSSYLP
+695 ERYYITNTYLP
-706 AEPATGDFESAYS
+706 SEPATGDFESAYS
-719 VLHFNMSAWPN
+719 VLHFNMSAWTN

-759 YFGVEYPPENTT
+759 YFGVEYPPENTS
-771 LSSATISV
+771 LSSTTISV
-779 EEGKVP
+779 EEGKIP

-791 SRAYPEPAFYWTRN
+791 SRAYPEPAFYWARN
-805 GITIA
+805 GEIVA
-810 KGSALIVE
+810 KGSALIVDE
-818 DVLQRND
+818 GLRRSD
-825 AGIYTCTA
+825 AGKYTCTA

-851 PTCQII
+851 PTCQIM
-857 RKEVEDEEVLVCVA
+857 RKEVEDEEVLICVA

-886 ANDSVHSQRVKS
+886 ANDSLPSQRIKS
-898 DPYESVLTLDDDVS
+898 EAYESYLTLDDAVS
-912 SMRIYVCV
+912 AMRIYVCV
-920 ASNNVGVG
+920 ASNNVGMG
-928 TPCEIEVAGYVAW
+928 TPCEMEVAGYVAW

-980 QEKSSMHMEEIEDAE
+980 QDKSSMHMEEIEDAE
-995 FSFMKDRRCPESREP
+995 FSFMKDRRCLQRET

-1046 VITYVKKPQTLPTII
+1046 VITYVKKPQTIPTE
-1061 GDSTPPSPT
+1061 DPSSLTSSTPAANDS
-1070 TQSPPTPPPATA
+1070 
-1082 TAVPPLLPPSSPSA
+1082 
-1096 TAATSADGAPGAD
+1096 TAATNTTTISTTRPASTTA
-1109 GAIDPAAGATGGN
+1109 PAAGTPAPGVDGGSAN
-1122 ENTGIPEA
+1122 VPEA
-1130 TVGPTVA
+1130 GTAVG
-1137 APVAGVTG
+1137 GVTG

-1189 NKSLTPSCFPT
+1189 NKTLTPSCFPT
-1200 HPYNYINYQKEKGAA
+1200 HPYNYINYQKDSQKGGLQA
-1215 PLHPSLQQQQQ
+1215 PLHPTLQ
-1226 QQQHAPLVPGE
+1226 HTPGLPPPP
-1237 SGFRFDDSS
+1237 SGEPPSMDDSCKGS
-1246 TGNTMADRHAA
+1246 KMAA
-1257 AAQLAA
+1257 LA
-1263 TLDTSD
+1263 DNSD
-1269 TLSSHSFVVTGGAI
+1269 TLSSHSFTIGG
-1283 PPHNNSASC
+1283 
-1292 TTAPGRSER
+1292 TRST
-1301 KRNAACAGSERK
+1301 KRSSEKK

-1334 ESSTP
+1334 EATTP
-1339 TGTLGTPG
+1339 TLIPTTMGGPG
-1347 IHQQQQQQQ
+1347 PLIPPGKPLILEGPHQE
-1356 QHHQHQDRYRVS
+1356 RYRIS
-1368 LKKPGRKS
+1368 LKKPGRKGG

-1409 VSKAVVTPQ
+1409 VSKT
-1418 APGQLGQP
+1418 
-1426 LHHHHDGNS
+1426 HS
-1435 TSASTNRLD
+1435 TSGHGLKPYGGGSSTRLD
-1444 PIYMNLPLGKGL
+1444 PIYMNLPFGNRGH
-1456 ESSLRLLGPDSAED
+1456 ESSLRLHSDTESGSEGHSRGINEYPVAPD
-1470 SALVAHGLG
+1470 
-1479 PLSQTIED
+1479 
-1487 YPMIP
+1487 
-1492 GNHHYLEITQRQ
+1492 NHYLEITQHQ
-1504 TRIVIPKELFP
+1504 TRIVIPRELFP
-1515 VDSREQQAKIS
+1515 VDSREQQAKINQ
-1526 SLLRKGG
+1526 LLRKSGAPPVP
-1533 QTGGGPA
+1533 PA
-1540 GSSTGSSTSG
+1540 LLAASPSTNTPSSSSSSST
-1550 GTASSTATNSS
+1550 N

-1577 FQPSQTVEATV
+1577 FQSSQTVEATV
-1588 RDLKIKSHSINS
+1588 RDLKIKSHSISS

-1605 YRGVS
+1605 YRGS
-1610 PGASSTVGHRNHT
+1610 NQRQSNGTGSSTLNHHHHQHSHHAG
-1623 MAAPQQH
+1623 MLHEH
-1630 DSEGEYYDQQQQHQ
+1630 DSENEYYDQQEQ
-1644 QQQQQQHRT
+1644 QQQQQQHRHRAASH
-1653 LHSNRTATHF
+1653 L
-1663 PYDTSSVAFKPIT
+1663 PYDTSTVAFKPIT
-1676 PVPTSTSAII
+1676 PVPTSTTAII

>member
-6 ILSLWILLQIS
+6 IVSLWILLHIS
-17 NTSCQDET
+17 NTSCQDEK

-68 VAKVEGSHHDRLSL
+68 VAKVEGSYNDRLSL
-82 SHKPQTSRLI
+82 SHEAQTSRLI
-92 FRSVDIADE
+92 FRSVEIADE

-129 YAVPSV
+129 NAVPSV

-180 SGRVVRDTQVVE
+180 SGRVVRDNLVVE
-192 QHNGLYT
+192 EHNGLYT

-223 KELHLTV
+223 KDLKLSV

-272 ANMTWYNSSKLITDE
+272 ANMTWYNSSKLITEE

-358 KPDNITV
+358 KPENITV

-385 SVKWFRNSQEIK
+385 SVKWYRNSQEIK

-412 LLVKNSTRHDIG
+412 LLIKNSTRHDIG

-437 VSDNEVYVDVIFK
+437 VSDNEVYVDVIYK

-457 DPDTPVIENEQANI
+457 DPEAPVIENDQANI
-471 TLLCNIVEGNPMLL
+471 TLLCNIVDGNPMLL
-485 TRVRWFLDG
+485 TKVRWFLDG

-499 LPECEDET
+499 LPECEEET
-507 IGTDENLCEVDPSK
+507 LGTDENLCEVDPSK

-535 SCEGFNS
+535 SCEGFNA

-548 SEENQLDIYYEPG
+548 SEENPLDVYYEPG

-566 HFPTIAIKRRSV
+566 HYPYIAIKRRSV
-578 TFNCSIDD
+578 TFNCSIED

-617 GLDSRTTFACY
+617 GLDSRTTFSCF
-628 AYNEGGEGNAAEES
+628 AYNEGGEGYPAEVN

-654 LQPYTGALFSTINMS
+654 LQPYTGALFSTANMS
-669 LSCRVECIPSCTI
+669 LSCRVECIPSCSI
-682 SWFKDGIGIEESD
+682 SWFKDGIGIDESD
-695 ERYYITSSYLP
+695 ERYYITNTYLP

-759 YFGVEYPPENTT
+759 YFGVEYPPENTS
-771 LSSATISV
+771 LSSTTISV
-779 EEGKVP
+779 EEGKIP

-805 GITIA
+805 GEIIA
-810 KGSALIVE
+810 KGSALIVD
-818 DVLQRND
+818 DVLERSD
-825 AGIYTCTA
+825 AGKYTCTA

-851 PTCQII
+851 PTCQIM
-857 RKEVEDEEVLVCVA
+857 RKEVEDEDVLICVA

-886 ANDSVHSQRVKS
+886 ANDSLQSHRIKS
-898 DPYESVLTLDDDVS
+898 DPYESYLTLDDAVS
-912 SMRIYVCV
+912 AMRIYVCV
-920 ASNNVGVG
+920 ASNNVGMG

-995 FSFMKDRRCPESREP
+995 FSFMKDRRCLQRET

-1046 VITYVKKPQTLPTII
+1046 VITYVKKPQTIPTE
-1061 GDSTPPSPT
+1061 DP
-1070 TQSPPTPPPATA
+1070 SPPTSTPSAAAASPATPTAATADNATA
-1082 TAVPPLLPPSSPSA
+1082 TGTTTTNAPPTTADCAASA
-1096 TAATSADGAPGAD
+1096 TAPEQTGPGAARVGVD
-1109 GAIDPAAGATGGN
+1109 GGN
-1122 ENTGIPEA
+1122 ANVPEA
-1130 TVGPTVA
+1130 GTAVG
-1137 APVAGVTG
+1137 GVTG

-1189 NKSLTPSCFPT
+1189 NKTLTPSCFPT
-1200 HPYNYINYQKEKGAA
+1200 HPYNYINYQKDCQKGGLQA
-1215 PLHPSLQQQQQ
+1215 PLHPTLQHSGLPAPPPSSGEPPSL
-1226 QQQHAPLVPGE
+1226 
-1237 SGFRFDDSS
+1237 DDSCKS
-1246 TGNTMADRHAA
+1246 AERK
-1257 AAQLAA
+1257 LAS
-1263 TLDTSD
+1263 LDNSD
-1269 TLSSHSFVVTGGAI
+1269 TLSSHSFTIGG
-1283 PPHNNSASC
+1283 
-1292 TTAPGRSER
+1292 TRSM
-1301 KRNAACAGSERK
+1301 KRSSEKK

-1334 ESSTP
+1334 ETTAPTP
-1339 TGTLGTPG
+1339 LVPPG
-1347 IHQQQQQQQ
+1347 KPLILEGPHQE
-1356 QHHQHQDRYRVS
+1356 RYRIS
-1368 LKKPGRKS
+1368 LKKPGRKGG

-1409 VSKAVVTPQ
+1409 VSKAH
-1418 APGQLGQP
+1418 PGGGGGGGGHGLKAYG
-1426 LHHHHDGNS
+1426 GNGGS
-1435 TSASTNRLD
+1435 SSRLD
-1444 PIYMNLPLGKGL
+1444 PIYMNLPFGNKGGH
-1456 ESSLRLLGPDSAED
+1456 ESSLRLHSDTESGSEGHRGIA
-1470 SALVAHGLG
+1470 
-1479 PLSQTIED
+1479 D
-1487 YPMIP
+1487 YPVP
-1492 GNHHYLEITQRQ
+1492 RDNHYLEITQHQ
-1504 TRIVIPKELFP
+1504 TRIVIPRELFP
-1515 VDSREQQAKIS
+1515 VDSREQQAKINQ
-1526 SLLRKGG
+1526 LLRKSGAPPVPPALLA
-1533 QTGGGPA
+1533 TGSTPSTTTPSSSSS
-1540 GSSTGSSTSG
+1540 SST
-1550 GTASSTATNSS
+1550 N

-1577 FQPSQTVEATV
+1577 FQSSQTVEATV
-1588 RDLKIKSHSINS
+1588 RDLKIKSHSISS

-1605 YRGVS
+1605 YRG
-1610 PGASSTVGHRNHT
+1610 SSSGQRNGQSNGTSTLNHHHLHSHHT
-1623 MAAPQQH
+1623 GMLH
-1630 DSEGEYYDQQQQHQ
+1630 ENDSENEYYDQQQQEQQHQ
-1644 QQQQQQHRT
+1644 HQQQQHR
-1653 LHSNRTATHF
+1653 HRAASHF
-1663 PYDTSSVAFKPIT
+1663 PYDTSTVAFKPIT
-1676 PVPTSTSAII
+1676 PVPTSTTAII

>member
-6 ILSLWILLQIS
+6 ILSLWILLHIS

-82 SHKPQTSRLI
+82 SHKAQTSRLI

-548 SEENQLDIYYEPG
+548 SDENPLDIYYEPG

-617 GLDSRTTFACY
+617 GLDSRTTFSCY

-682 SWFKDGIGIEESD
+682 SWFKDGIGIDEND

-785 PKIVCS
+785 PKIVCT
-791 SRAYPEPAFYWTRN
+791 SRAYPEPLFYWTRN
-805 GITIA
+805 GVTIA

-851 PTCQII
+851 PTCQIV
-857 RKEVEDEEVLVCVA
+857 RKEVEDEEVLVCIA

-886 ANDSVHSQRVKS
+886 ANDSVQSQRVKS

-980 QEKSSMHMEEIEDAE
+980 QEK
-995 FSFMKDRRCPESREP
+995 F
-1010 DASENIRHYDQ
+1010 
-1021 SLRWRIRRFFE
+1021 
-1032 KRNSIDLLRISTSN
+1032 
-1046 VITYVKKPQTLPTII
+1046 
-1061 GDSTPPSPT
+1061 
-1070 TQSPPTPPPATA
+1070 
-1082 TAVPPLLPPSSPSA
+1082 
-1096 TAATSADGAPGAD
+1096 
-1109 GAIDPAAGATGGN
+1109 
-1122 ENTGIPEA
+1122 
-1130 TVGPTVA
+1130 
-1137 APVAGVTG
+1137 TG

-1215 PLHPSLQQQQQ
+1215 PLHPSLQQQ
-1226 QQQHAPLVPGE
+1226 HAPLVPGAE

-1246 TGNTMADRHAA
+1246 TGNTVTDRHAA

-1269 TLSSHSFVVTGGAI
+1269 TLSSHSFVVTGGAV
-1283 PPHNNSASC
+1283 PPHNNNNNNAGC

-1301 KRNAACAGSERK
+1301 KRNSAACERK

-1339 TGTLGTPG
+1339 TGTLGAPG
-1347 IHQQQQQQQ
+1347 IHQQQQQ
-1356 QHHQHQDRYRVS
+1356 HHQQQDRYRVS

-1376 SSRSNSAV
+1376 GSRSNSAV

-1409 VSKAVVTPQ
+1409 VSKAVTPQ
-1418 APGQLGQP
+1418 APTSQLGQ
-1426 LHHHHDGNS
+1426 LHHHGHG
-1435 TSASTNRLD
+1435 STNRLD

-1456 ESSLRLLGPDSAED
+1456 ESSLRLLGPDCPEEAQQ
-1470 SALVAHGLG
+1470 GLG

-1487 YPMIP
+1487 YPMVP

-1526 SLLRKGG
+1526 SLLRKSA
-1533 QTGGGPA
+1533 QA
-1540 GSSTGSSTSG
+1540 GSSTGSSTST

-1605 YRGVS
+1605 YRGVPG
-1610 PGASSTVGHRNHT
+1610 PGASSTVGHRTHT
-1623 MAAPQQH
+1623 MAVAPQH
-1630 DSEGEYYDQQQQHQ
+1630 DSESDAYYDQQQLQ
-1644 QQQQQQHRT
+1644 QQQQQQRT

>member
-6 ILSLWILLQIS
+6 ILSLWILLHIS
-17 NTSCQDET
+17 NTSCQDEK

-68 VAKVEGSHHDRLSL
+68 VAKVEGSYNDRLSL
-82 SHKPQTSRLI
+82 SHEAQTSRLI
-92 FRSVDIADE
+92 FRNVEIADE

-108 TFLEPSELCENS
+108 TFLEPSEQCENS

-180 SGRVVRDTQVVE
+180 SGRVVRDNLVVE
-192 QHNGLYT
+192 EHNGLYT

-223 KELHLTV
+223 KDFHLSV

-272 ANMTWYNSSKLITDE
+272 ANMTWYNSSKLITEE

-358 KPDNITV
+358 KPENISV

-385 SVKWFRNSQEIK
+385 SVKWYRNNQEIK
-397 LNSVRYEGG
+397 LNSLRYEGG

-412 LLVKNSTRHDIG
+412 LLIKNSTRHDIG

-437 VSDNEVYVDVIFK
+437 VSDNEVYVDVIYK

-457 DPDTPVIENEQANI
+457 DPEAPVIENDQANI
-471 TLLCNIVEGNPMLL
+471 TLLCNIVDGNPMLL

-499 LPECEDET
+499 LPECEEET
-507 IGTDENLCEVDPSK
+507 LGTDENLCEVDPSK

-535 SCEGFNS
+535 SCEGFNA

-548 SEENQLDIYYEPG
+548 SDENPLDIYYEPG

-566 HFPTIAIKRRSV
+566 HYPWIAIKRRSV
-578 TFNCSIDD
+578 TFNCSIED
-586 RGNPA
+586 RGNPV

-617 GLDSRTTFACY
+617 GLDSRTTFSCF
-628 AYNEGGEGNAAEES
+628 AYNEGGEGFAAEVN

-654 LQPYTGALFSTINMS
+654 LQPYTGALFSTTNMS
-669 LSCRVECIPSCTI
+669 LSCRVECVPSCTI
-682 SWFKDGIGIEESD
+682 SWFKDGIGIEEND
-695 ERYYITSSYLP
+695 ERYYITNSYLSS
-706 AEPATGDFESAYS
+706 EPATGDFESAYS

-759 YFGVEYPPENTT
+759 YFGVEYPPENTS
-771 LSSATISV
+771 LSSSTISV
-779 EEGKVP
+779 EEGKIP

-791 SRAYPEPAFYWTRN
+791 SRAYPEPAFVWTRN
-805 GITIA
+805 GETVA
-810 KGSALIVE
+810 KGSALIVD
-818 DVLQRND
+818 DVLQRSD
-825 AGIYTCTA
+825 AGKYTCTA

-843 AYIDIHYK
+843 AFIDIHYK
-851 PTCQII
+851 PTCQIL
-857 RKEVEDEEVLVCVA
+857 RKEIEDEDKLICIA

-877 SEFEWSVKY
+877 SEFEWSVKHM
-886 ANDSVHSQRVKS
+886 NESLQSRIKS
-898 DPYESVLTLDDDVS
+898 DAFESYLTLDDAVS
-912 SMRIYVCV
+912 AMRTYVCV

-953 IGAVAALLLAVILV
+953 IGGVAALLLAVIII
-967 CIIIICICRRKRR
+967 CIVIICICRRKRR
-980 QEKSSMHMEEIEDAE
+980 QEK
-995 FSFMKDRRCPESREP
+995 F
-1010 DASENIRHYDQ
+1010 
-1021 SLRWRIRRFFE
+1021 
-1032 KRNSIDLLRISTSN
+1032 
-1046 VITYVKKPQTLPTII
+1046 
-1061 GDSTPPSPT
+1061 
-1070 TQSPPTPPPATA
+1070 
-1082 TAVPPLLPPSSPSA
+1082 
-1096 TAATSADGAPGAD
+1096 
-1109 GAIDPAAGATGGN
+1109 
-1122 ENTGIPEA
+1122 
-1130 TVGPTVA
+1130 
-1137 APVAGVTG
+1137 TG

-1200 HPYNYINYQKEKGAA
+1200 HPYNYINYQKDSQKGTLQP
-1215 PLHPSLQQQQQ
+1215 PLHPTLQHPGL
-1226 QQQHAPLVPGE
+1226 QHASSQGE
-1237 SGFRFDDSS
+1237 PTSGDESS
-1246 TGNTMADRHAA
+1246 KAA
-1257 AAQLAA
+1257 ERKLA
-1263 TLDTSD
+1263 LDPNSD
-1269 TLSSHSFVVTGGAI
+1269 TLSSHSFTIGG
-1283 PPHNNSASC
+1283 
-1292 TTAPGRSER
+1292 TRSM
-1301 KRNAACAGSERK
+1301 KRSVEKK

-1334 ESSTP
+1334 EATAPSP
-1339 TGTLGTPG
+1339 LGLVPPG
-1347 IHQQQQQQQ
+1347 KPLILEGPHQE
-1356 QHHQHQDRYRVS
+1356 RYRIS
-1368 LKKPGRKS
+1368 LKKPGRKPGG
-1376 SSRSNSAV
+1376 SRSNSAV

-1409 VSKAVVTPQ
+1409 VSKAAPNHGLMQ
-1418 APGQLGQP
+1418 AYSGG
-1426 LHHHHDGNS
+1426 S
-1435 TSASTNRLD
+1435 SSRLD

-1456 ESSLRLLGPDSAED
+1456 DSSLRHPTDADPGVIEEYQGPHDS
-1470 SALVAHGLG
+1470 
-1479 PLSQTIED
+1479 
-1487 YPMIP
+1487 
-1492 GNHHYLEITQRQ
+1492 HYLEITQHQ
-1504 TRIVIPKELFP
+1504 TRIVIPRELFP
-1515 VDSREQQAKIS
+1515 VDSREQQAKLGQ
-1526 SLLRKGG
+1526 LLRKSGAPPPPSIA
-1533 QTGGGPA
+1533 TP
-1540 GSSTGSSTSG
+1540 SSSS
-1550 GTASSTATNSS
+1550 SSSS
-1561 SRRHIKLPLQK
+1561 NSRRHIKLPLQK

-1577 FQPSQTVEATV
+1577 FQSSQTVEATV
-1588 RDLKIKSHSINS
+1588 RDLKIKSHSISS

-1605 YRGVS
+1605 YRGS
-1610 PGASSTVGHRNHT
+1610 SHRGAHQGSSTINHHHHHAGT
-1623 MAAPQQH
+1623 GMLQEN
-1630 DSEGEYYDQQQQHQ
+1630 DSEHEYYDHHQ
-1644 QQQQQQHRT
+1644 QQQQQQQRHRT
-1653 LHSNRTATHF
+1653 AVAQHF
-1663 PYDTSSVAFKPIT
+1663 PYDSSTVAFKPIT
-1676 PVPTSTSAII
+1676 PVPTSTTAII

>member
-1 MNSIV
+1 
-6 ILSLWILLQIS
+6 
-17 NTSCQDET
+17 EK

-68 VAKVEGSHHDRLSL
+68 VAKVEGSYNDRLSL
-82 SHKPQTSRLI
+82 SHEAQTSRLI
-92 FRSVDIADE
+92 FRSVEIADE

-129 YAVPSV
+129 NAVPSV

-180 SGRVVRDTQVVE
+180 SGRVVRDNLVVE
-192 QHNGLYT
+192 EHNGLYT

-223 KELHLTV
+223 KDLKLSV

-272 ANMTWYNSSKLITDE
+272 ANMTWYNSSKLITEE

-358 KPDNITV
+358 KPENITV

-385 SVKWFRNSQEIK
+385 SVKWYRNSQEIK

-412 LLVKNSTRHDIG
+412 LLIKNSTRHDIG

-437 VSDNEVYVDVIFK
+437 VSDNEVYVDVIYK

-457 DPDTPVIENEQANI
+457 DPEAPVIENDQANI
-471 TLLCNIVEGNPMLL
+471 TLLCNIVDGNPMLL
-485 TRVRWFLDG
+485 TKVRWFLDG

-499 LPECEDET
+499 LPECEEET
-507 IGTDENLCEVDPSK
+507 LGTDENLCEVDPSK

-535 SCEGFNS
+535 SCEGFNA

-548 SEENQLDIYYEPG
+548 SEENPLDIYYEPG

-566 HFPTIAIKRRSV
+566 HYPYIAIKRRSV
-578 TFNCSIDD
+578 TFNCSIED

-591 ATRYRWLRGGKPV
+591 ASRYRWLRGGKPV

-617 GLDSRTTFACY
+617 GLDSRTTFSCF
-628 AYNEGGEGNAAEES
+628 AYNEGGEGYPAEVN

-654 LQPYTGALFSTINMS
+654 LQPYTGALFSTSNMS
-669 LSCRVECIPSCTI
+669 LSCRVECIPSCSI
-682 SWFKDGIGIEESD
+682 SWFKDGIGIEASD
-695 ERYYITSSYLP
+695 ERYYITNTYLP

-759 YFGVEYPPENTT
+759 YFGVEYPPENTS
-771 LSSATISV
+771 LSSTTISV
-779 EEGKVP
+779 EEGKIP

-791 SRAYPEPAFYWTRN
+791 SRAYPEPAFYWSRN
-805 GITIA
+805 GEIIA
-810 KGSALIVE
+810 KGSALIVD
-818 DVLQRND
+818 DVLERSD
-825 AGIYTCTA
+825 AGKYTCTA

-851 PTCQII
+851 PTCQIM
-857 RKEVEDEEVLVCVA
+857 RKEVEDEEVLICVA

-886 ANDSVHSQRVKS
+886 VNESLQSHRIKS
-898 DPYESVLTLDDDVS
+898 EPYESYLTLDDAVS
-912 SMRIYVCV
+912 AMRTYVCV
-920 ASNNVGVG
+920 ASNNVGMG

-980 QEKSSMHMEEIEDAE
+980 QEK
-995 FSFMKDRRCPESREP
+995 
-1010 DASENIRHYDQ
+1010 
-1021 SLRWRIRRFFE
+1021 
-1032 KRNSIDLLRISTSN
+1032 
-1046 VITYVKKPQTLPTII
+1046 
-1061 GDSTPPSPT
+1061 
-1070 TQSPPTPPPATA
+1070 
-1082 TAVPPLLPPSSPSA
+1082 
-1096 TAATSADGAPGAD
+1096 
-1109 GAIDPAAGATGGN
+1109 
-1122 ENTGIPEA
+1122 
-1130 TVGPTVA
+1130 
-1137 APVAGVTG
+1137 
-1145 ESSTAGGS
+1145 
-1153 QIEPGEYENLP
+1153 
-1164 FHGLQTPPKKAMLCK
+1164 
-1179 TNLAPSLKHH
+1179 
-1189 NKSLTPSCFPT
+1189 
-1200 HPYNYINYQKEKGAA
+1200 
-1215 PLHPSLQQQQQ
+1215 
-1226 QQQHAPLVPGE
+1226 
-1237 SGFRFDDSS
+1237 
-1246 TGNTMADRHAA
+1246 
-1257 AAQLAA
+1257 
-1263 TLDTSD
+1263 
-1269 TLSSHSFVVTGGAI
+1269 
-1283 PPHNNSASC
+1283 
-1292 TTAPGRSER
+1292 
-1301 KRNAACAGSERK
+1301 
-1313 LIDLETVTPLYEN
+1313 
-1326 LTDSIQIH
+1326 
-1334 ESSTP
+1334 
-1339 TGTLGTPG
+1339 
-1347 IHQQQQQQQ
+1347 
-1356 QHHQHQDRYRVS
+1356 
-1368 LKKPGRKS
+1368 
-1376 SSRSNSAV
+1376 
-1384 SNSYYDCIKP
+1384 
-1394 IPAPRHRKYASTNSL
+1394 
-1409 VSKAVVTPQ
+1409 
-1418 APGQLGQP
+1418 
-1426 LHHHHDGNS
+1426 
-1435 TSASTNRLD
+1435 
-1444 PIYMNLPLGKGL
+1444 
-1456 ESSLRLLGPDSAED
+1456 
-1470 SALVAHGLG
+1470 
-1479 PLSQTIED
+1479 
-1487 YPMIP
+1487 
-1492 GNHHYLEITQRQ
+1492 
-1504 TRIVIPKELFP
+1504 
-1515 VDSREQQAKIS
+1515 
-1526 SLLRKGG
+1526 
-1533 QTGGGPA
+1533 
-1540 GSSTGSSTSG
+1540 
-1550 GTASSTATNSS
+1550 
-1561 SRRHIKLPLQK
+1561 
-1572 HHSFN
+1572 
-1577 FQPSQTVEATV
+1577 
-1588 RDLKIKSHSINS
+1588 
-1600 KTLRD
+1600 
-1605 YRGVS
+1605 
-1610 PGASSTVGHRNHT
+1610 
-1623 MAAPQQH
+1623 
-1630 DSEGEYYDQQQQHQ
+1630 
-1644 QQQQQQHRT
+1644 
-1653 LHSNRTATHF
+1653 
-1663 PYDTSSVAFKPIT
+1663 
-1676 PVPTSTSAII
+1676 
-1686 TTTNRKSVNM
+1686 
-1696 CNNDKF
+1696 
-1702 AIK
+1702 

>member
-6 ILSLWILLQIS
+6 IVSLWILLHIS
-17 NTSCQDET
+17 NTSCQDEK

-68 VAKVEGSHHDRLSL
+68 VAKVEGSYNDRLSL
-82 SHKPQTSRLI
+82 SHEAQTSRLI
-92 FRSVDIADE
+92 FRSVEIADE

-129 YAVPSV
+129 NAVPSV

-180 SGRVVRDTQVVE
+180 SGRVVRDNLVVE
-192 QHNGLYT
+192 EHNGLYT

-223 KELHLTV
+223 KDLKLSV

-272 ANMTWYNSSKLITDE
+272 ANMTWYNSSKLITEE

-358 KPDNITV
+358 KPENITV

-385 SVKWFRNSQEIK
+385 SVKWYRNSQEIK

-412 LLVKNSTRHDIG
+412 LLIKNSTRHDIG

-437 VSDNEVYVDVIFK
+437 VSDNEVYVDVIYK

-457 DPDTPVIENEQANI
+457 DPEAPVIENDQANI
-471 TLLCNIVEGNPMLL
+471 TLLCNIVDGNPMLL
-485 TRVRWFLDG
+485 TKVRWFLDG

-499 LPECEDET
+499 LPECEEET
-507 IGTDENLCEVDPSK
+507 LGTDENLCEVDPSK

-535 SCEGFNS
+535 SCEGFNA

-548 SEENQLDIYYEPG
+548 SEENPLDVYYEPG

-566 HFPTIAIKRRSV
+566 HYPYIAIKRRSV
-578 TFNCSIDD
+578 TFNCSIED

-617 GLDSRTTFACY
+617 GLDSRTTFSCF
-628 AYNEGGEGNAAEES
+628 AYNEGGEGYPAEVN

-654 LQPYTGALFSTINMS
+654 LQPYTGALFSTANMS
-669 LSCRVECIPSCTI
+669 LSCRVECIPSCSI
-682 SWFKDGIGIEESD
+682 SWFKDGIGIDESD
-695 ERYYITSSYLP
+695 ERYYITNTYLP

-759 YFGVEYPPENTT
+759 YFGVEYPPENTS
-771 LSSATISV
+771 LSSTTISV
-779 EEGKVP
+779 EEGKIP

-805 GITIA
+805 GEIIA
-810 KGSALIVE
+810 KGSALIVD
-818 DVLQRND
+818 DVLERSD
-825 AGIYTCTA
+825 AGKYTCTA

-851 PTCQII
+851 PTCQIM
-857 RKEVEDEEVLVCVA
+857 RKEVEDEDVLICVA

-886 ANDSVHSQRVKS
+886 ANDSLQSHRIKS
-898 DPYESVLTLDDDVS
+898 DPYESYLTLDDAVS
-912 SMRIYVCV
+912 AMRIYVCV
-920 ASNNVGVG
+920 ASNNVGMG
-928 TPCEIEVAGYVAW
+928 TPCEIEVADMFRYLCMFEGYVAW

-980 QEKSSMHMEEIEDAE
+980 QEK
-995 FSFMKDRRCPESREP
+995 F
-1010 DASENIRHYDQ
+1010 
-1021 SLRWRIRRFFE
+1021 
-1032 KRNSIDLLRISTSN
+1032 
-1046 VITYVKKPQTLPTII
+1046 
-1061 GDSTPPSPT
+1061 
-1070 TQSPPTPPPATA
+1070 
-1082 TAVPPLLPPSSPSA
+1082 
-1096 TAATSADGAPGAD
+1096 
-1109 GAIDPAAGATGGN
+1109 
-1122 ENTGIPEA
+1122 
-1130 TVGPTVA
+1130 
-1137 APVAGVTG
+1137 TG

-1189 NKSLTPSCFPT
+1189 NKTLTPSCFPT
-1200 HPYNYINYQKEKGAA
+1200 HPYNYINYQKDCQKGGLQA
-1215 PLHPSLQQQQQ
+1215 PLHPTLQHSGLPAPPPSSGEPPSL
-1226 QQQHAPLVPGE
+1226 
-1237 SGFRFDDSS
+1237 DDSCKS
-1246 TGNTMADRHAA
+1246 AERK
-1257 AAQLAA
+1257 LAS
-1263 TLDTSD
+1263 LDNSD
-1269 TLSSHSFVVTGGAI
+1269 TLSSHSFTIGG
-1283 PPHNNSASC
+1283 
-1292 TTAPGRSER
+1292 TRSM
-1301 KRNAACAGSERK
+1301 KRSSEKK

-1334 ESSTP
+1334 ETTAPTP
-1339 TGTLGTPG
+1339 LVPPG
-1347 IHQQQQQQQ
+1347 KPLILEGPHQE
-1356 QHHQHQDRYRVS
+1356 RYRIS
-1368 LKKPGRKS
+1368 LKKPGRKGG

-1409 VSKAVVTPQ
+1409 VSKAH
-1418 APGQLGQP
+1418 PGGVGGGGGHGLKAYG
-1426 LHHHHDGNS
+1426 GNGGS
-1435 TSASTNRLD
+1435 SSRLD
-1444 PIYMNLPLGKGL
+1444 PIYMNLPFGNKGGH
-1456 ESSLRLLGPDSAED
+1456 ESSLRLHSDTESGSEGHRGIA
-1470 SALVAHGLG
+1470 
-1479 PLSQTIED
+1479 D
-1487 YPMIP
+1487 YPVP
-1492 GNHHYLEITQRQ
+1492 RDNHYLEITQHQ
-1504 TRIVIPKELFP
+1504 TRIVIPRELFP
-1515 VDSREQQAKIS
+1515 VDSREQQAKINQ
-1526 SLLRKGG
+1526 LLRKSGAPPVPPALLA
-1533 QTGGGPA
+1533 TGSTPSTTTPSSSSS
-1540 GSSTGSSTSG
+1540 SST
-1550 GTASSTATNSS
+1550 N

-1577 FQPSQTVEATV
+1577 FQSSQTVEATV
-1588 RDLKIKSHSINS
+1588 RDLKIKSHSISS

-1605 YRGVS
+1605 YRG
-1610 PGASSTVGHRNHT
+1610 SSSGQRNGQSNGTSTLNHHHHHSHHT
-1623 MAAPQQH
+1623 GMLH
-1630 DSEGEYYDQQQQHQ
+1630 ENDSENEYYDQQQQEQHHQHQ
-1644 QQQQQQHRT
+1644 QQQQQQQHR
-1653 LHSNRTATHF
+1653 HRAASHF
-1663 PYDTSSVAFKPIT
+1663 PYDTSTVAFKPIT
-1676 PVPTSTSAII
+1676 PVPTSTTAII

>member
-980 QEKSSMHMEEIEDAE
+980 QEK
-995 FSFMKDRRCPESREP
+995 F
-1010 DASENIRHYDQ
+1010 
-1021 SLRWRIRRFFE
+1021 
-1032 KRNSIDLLRISTSN
+1032 
-1046 VITYVKKPQTLPTII
+1046 
-1061 GDSTPPSPT
+1061 
-1070 TQSPPTPPPATA
+1070 
-1082 TAVPPLLPPSSPSA
+1082 
-1096 TAATSADGAPGAD
+1096 
-1109 GAIDPAAGATGGN
+1109 
-1122 ENTGIPEA
+1122 
-1130 TVGPTVA
+1130 
-1137 APVAGVTG
+1137 TG